1 MAGEEAS
8 FRVWKTQSGS
18 GGKEVLGSGG
28 FGEQVKM
35 FKYFLWIYWTL
46 SITCA
51 LRKVKVEKSPP
62 VKGSLSGRA
71 TLPCFFSTLP
81 TLPPSYHNVSEFLR
95 IKWSKI
101 EQDIGGKDLKETT
114 VLVAQNGN
122 IKIGQG
128 YKGRVSVPSHPE
140 DIGDAS
146 LTTVKLRAS
155 DAGIYRCDVMYG
167 IEDTQDIV
175 SLAVDGVVFHYRSS
189 TSRYTLN
196 FKQAQEICLKNGA
209 VIANPEQLKAAYEDG
224 FEQCDAGW
232 LSDQSVRYPI
242 RQPRVGCYGDMMGK
256 EGVRSYGYRLSN
268 ETYDVYCYVGSINGD
283 VFHVTS
289 PNKVTFEEAQTL
301 CEEQGAVL
309 ASVGDLHAAWRNG
322 FDQCDYGWLA
332 DGSVRYPASVA
343 RIQCG
348 GGLLGVRTLYRFEN
362 QTGFPYPD
370 SKFDAYCFKHKENV
384 TDSSMVELNIPLESG
399 SAKSLNEL
407 NVIPPKTTLHPYVS
421 SLTSEMVMV
430 KQEKK
435 APRTINLSTLLPQ
448 TVTDI
453 SDLSKMTQTETVLS
467 DLAEIT
473 PTQDISDL
481 HEASSESPIE
491 QIEVSPIRTSVDVVA
506 RSNLSVPLETK
517 EETHI
522 GTQPTKIPVEAKSD
536 NKFTTVVIPK
546 ELLTSI
552 YESVKKED
560 KEVLLPDQKLIT
572 SSTISKIDKIASST
586 AILDENATDT
596 PDSVATSFESK
607 IVSTPAYSTSFEIPV
622 LTTTDK
628 IRMVYSTDSVEKEE
642 HTAAPVVSEKMKD
655 TVTFIPIP
663 TTSDVFSGSEVSTG
677 KGNLFG
683 SESATRHMP
692 VATNVNEIEGFF
704 TSYGPEVSSY
714 HLITPTPDLQQETI
728 ETDAKY
734 DWTNEENTTE
744 QQPIFDISR
753 EDDPAMVTEGI
764 EIKQPFIFTD
774 TTKTATPV
782 AISEKDYSSSLISDT
797 VENEISKGS
806 GIVTTRSA
814 LTKTVTEVIPVIQQ
828 ESVTR
833 DLIMQTLVTDPASPT
848 VPVLYSLPEHD
859 VAAEGSAYE
868 INYTITDTSPG
879 IKIRDYDTVTQSELS
894 PGIIDP
900 KLIATG
906 VPPIESTTK
915 SEHRSSLDKLVVPL
929 SREEAAPVTKKFD
942 MEEVDTSTHS
952 PEGSGIKEEDVGME
966 PISFSVSATS
976 KPMVVTGIATTV
988 GTAIDKIPTTSA
1000 SKPLIIKT
1008 QPPLIDREPDED
1020 TSKDVLIIDESVSPI
1035 KTTTDD
1041 DFTGKTVEP
1050 EIDTEYFT
1058 SSTIT
1063 AVSQPTGPPTE
1074 VLESQEEPPA
1084 TSEVATENQSN
1095 IHVYVVAIPENDTDS
1110 LPGLWDLFGYH
1121 IPHELDEHPLDE
1133 STTEEP
1139 CTASPEDVGEDILI
1153 IDPFYPEIYHLD
1165 EDESEEVDC
1174 ENTTAIT
1181 TPPPLQFIN
1190 GKQQVTTAPK
1200 DIKAEEARS
1209 DQILAHS
1216 KNVNFLHINETNMVS
1231 DNEFLATI
1239 QPNEST
1245 GDTAAT
1251 QKLRVE
1257 YDMMEEVFSG
1267 DSETTHKVHEIIYLH
1282 GQSLSDNNEK
1292 LIQSETEHLE
1302 DLTAQPESISS
1313 ASPHTT
1319 NMELKEDSEQLILTA
1334 STQDWLPH
1342 TTTVSLDPGDDI
1354 TAQHDTSV
1362 LQGNYNTNVR
1372 HNILNSYINL
1382 LTTTSSTNLLNI
1394 SEGSGA
1400 VQEDGYKSTS
1410 ALIKPGR
1417 QEKHPSQDIF
1427 SSDGNPIPPKPMP
1440 SASQSSASLFKETMF
1455 IAEHSLVESFT
1466 TDSVTKII
1474 LSTTKNQ
1481 INMEEDK
1488 KDSTSSM
1495 SLNMENSTA
1504 VNTENLFN
1512 NNEYLSDN
1520 IRVVSEGSIAVTQ
1533 TISPL
1538 KTKEITENRL
1548 SINEESGDG
1557 EFWRK
1562 PNREILL
1569 GGPTSQ
1575 VVSIDSQFLDAGFG
1589 RIDSITQATTQT
1601 SFPVRSEYGS
1611 SKGKEI
1617 GSNSSEPPLNHAIHT
1632 TSNHTMDVL
1641 DAELYGEATDTR
1653 IESQVSENE
1662 TRASDKSEASVL
1674 LPFSDKSVVETN
1686 KEVITTITIQEQ
1698 TNFFETSSMTNIS
1711 PDINVGMK
1719 LIPESR
1725 ETDRTAQHSSS
1736 TAEDSIVVTNNIT
1749 LQKESSEFIVNEG
1762 MDSLQLEDRK
1772 NISPTTFAKTI
1783 DLVDIGSGEESV
1795 NDTSSMMQENYTPTE
1810 KEINSKLPLIEL
1822 GSGEVDSITYFSTKK
1837 PVSSE
1842 VLEQGSKNQIKN
1854 KSEEPSMVFQH
1865 PLVTTLNISSTTIVT
1880 LVNQSITGE
1889 FVNKSKMEQEMP
1901 NVLETRA
1908 SDKTPHLEAEM
1919 YYEENRKIIETESVT
1934 QQSGISGTSKFN
1946 PHAKEL
1952 QFDINS
1958 VTESLQK
1965 YSPSYDK
1972 TASTLL
1978 IKAEKEEWLEEK
1990 TNPAKDSHTL
2000 PPPSTMYRPITT
2012 ATNVPFL
2019 SKQGSENEFF
2029 MVHTTAP
2036 GNSATLKESSN
2047 ALKLDTLLPKSS
2059 EELFSEEQHE
2069 EFEKHTDDSKSML
2082 EDDLS
2087 SASDETFPVL
2097 PVVHSEAST
2106 INWFISEDDQNK
2118 EKSYQGEQNVLAATD
2133 GTSQG
2138 KAWMFVKHENKTS
2151 ASKLF
2156 IEPPTT
2162 GTIETP
2168 DTTLLSKVLN
2178 DGSGEGSG
2186 WQGVI
2191 EKKPESFTQLPNWEL
2206 SLLTHPP
2213 HYSDIESTGATMDAS
2228 QKGPHT
2234 HTEKHEKTATSD
2246 SDISESFSYESSTN
2260 NIKDYEDLIPVA
2272 GFKRNYSDDISSFI
2286 DIIGTGHGVI
2296 LDETTIIDVDNLKTN
2311 ANIEDII
2318 DHTTERPGRHSTYN
2332 IYTSAMKIQNTTP
2345 EMLIDDKI
2353 TDNQRN
2359 SVGNKFIHSESMLS
2373 AHTPTLEV
2381 GSGDIAFFTTE
2392 SAISQDPL
2400 KTSILLPTLPLL
2412 VSSTISS
2419 PISSN
2424 ENTTDVGYGIEY
2436 KESEEMIQSKSEP
2449 PTPSDNQI
2457 VADESEIIT
2466 MSGGG
2471 QVQLDKQKPV
2481 VLPSTLAYMPLK
2493 TGQTLTTHQP
2503 KESTASN
2510 QLVSQNVTKSKETSY
2525 KVYEGMKTELT
2536 NSIETVMKNLVLTTQ
2551 IPKLPVTV
2559 HFLNGVSEHPEEIMQ
2574 SSSSSTDSS
2583 KHGLPAPETF
2593 REVSADAAVTYKP
2606 VLEDLSNNTAF
2617 PNVELENSF
2626 LENITT
2632 SDGHVQETKEM
2643 PKDATEK
2650 TTVFEEFLSKGVVP
2664 SSFFHSDTED
2674 LLEEETPEKL
2684 KELNQLDG
2692 NSADG
2697 SLLWIH
2703 SIPSSIPHE
2712 SKTGGVF
2719 GADGEASVWPISP
2732 PPPADTIVKLQTA
2745 QPESTTIS
2753 SNLVNEYSGPE
2764 SISDYNKQTINT
2776 EDVNANELVTPPFLL
2791 LDVTNGSDF
2800 LIGQGEGS
2808 VEGSAIQIPGQDL
2821 CKSNPCLHGGT
2832 CYPRDSFYICTCMP
2846 GFSGDR
2852 CEVDIDECQSSP
2864 CRNGA
2869 TCIDGVSTFT
2879 CLCLPSYVGALCEK
2893 DTETCDYGWHKFQG
2907 QCYKYFAHRRTWDA
2921 AERECRLQGA
2931 HLTSILS
2938 HEEQLFVNRI
2948 GHDYQW
2954 IGLNDKMYENDFRW
2968 TDGSVLQYEN
2978 WRPKQPDS
2986 FFSSGEDCVVII
2998 WHENGQWNDVP
3009 CNYHL
3014 TYTCKKGTVACGQ
3027 PPVVENANTF
3037 GKMKP
3042 RYEINSLIRY
3052 HCKDGFIQRHVP
3064 IIRCQGNGRWDLPKI
3079 TCMNPSSFQRTYS
3092 KKYYYKN
3099 SSPGKVNSFN
3109 SSKHFHRWIRT
3120 WQDSRR

>member
-1 MAGEEAS
+1 MM
-8 FRVWKTQSGS
+8 
-18 GGKEVLGSGG
+18 GKITK
-28 FGEQVKM
+28 VKM
-35 FKYFLWIYWTL
+35 LKHFLWMYWTL

-62 VKGSLSGRA
+62 VKGLLSGRA

-81 TLPPSYHNVSEFLR
+81 TLPPSYHNISEFLR

-101 EQDIGGKDLKETT
+101 EQDKGGKDLKETT

-146 LTTVKLRAS
+146 LTMVKLRAS

-175 SLAVDGVVFHYRSS
+175 SLAVDGVVFHYRAAS
-189 TSRYTLN
+189 SRYTMN
-196 FKQAQEICLKNGA
+196 FKQAQDTCLENGA
-209 VIANPEQLKAAYEDG
+209 TIANPEQLKAAYEDG

-232 LSDQSVRYPI
+232 LSDQTVRYPI
-242 RQPRVGCYGDMMGK
+242 RQPRVGCFGDMMGK
-256 EGVRSYGYRLSN
+256 EGVRSYGYRLPN

-289 PNKVTFEEAQTL
+289 PNKVTFKEAQTL
-301 CEEQGAVL
+301 CEEHEAVL
-309 ASVGDLHAAWRNG
+309 ASTGDLHAAWRNG

-370 SKFDAYCFKHKENV
+370 SKFDAYCFKRKENV
-384 TDSSMVELNIPLESG
+384 SDSSTVELNIPLESG
-399 SAKSLNEL
+399 SAKSLTEL
-407 NVIPPKTTLHPYVS
+407 NVIPPKTTLQPYLS
-421 SLTSEMVMV
+421 SLTSEMVKV
-430 KQEKK
+430 KEEKK
-435 APRTINLSTLLPQ
+435 APQIINLSTLLPH

-453 SDLSKMTQTETVLS
+453 SDLSKMTQSETVLS
-467 DLAEIT
+467 DLVESI

-481 HEASSESPIE
+481 HEASSESPVE
-491 QIEVSPIRTSVDVVA
+491 QIEVTPIRTSVDAVA
-506 RSNLSVPLETK
+506 RHNLSVPLETK

-536 NKFTTVVIPK
+536 NKLTTVVIPK

-552 YESVKKED
+552 YESVEE
-560 KEVLLPDQKLIT
+560 KEVVLPDQKLIT
-572 SSTISKIDKIASST
+572 SSTISKLDKTVSST

-596 PDSVATSFESK
+596 PDSVATSLESK
-607 IVSTPAYSTSFEIPV
+607 IVSTPAYSTGFEIPV
-622 LTTTDK
+622 VTTSDR
-628 IRMVYSTDSVEKEE
+628 IRVVHSTDSIEKEE
-642 HTAAPVVSEKMKD
+642 EHTVAPAVSEKMKD

-663 TTSDVFSGSEVSTG
+663 TASDIFSGSEVSKREG
-677 KGNLFG
+677 SMFG

-692 VATNVNEIEGFF
+692 VATDVNEVEGFF
-704 TSYGPEVSSY
+704 TSYGAEVSSH
-714 HLITPTPDLQQETI
+714 HLKTPTPDLQQETT

-734 DWTNEENTTE
+734 IWTNEENTTE
-744 QQPIFDISR
+744 QQPNLDTSR
-753 EDDPAMVTEGI
+753 EDYPAMVTEGI
-764 EIKQPFIFTD
+764 EINQPFIFTD
-774 TTKTATPV
+774 ATKTATPV
-782 AISEKDYSSSLISDT
+782 LISEKDYSSSLIPDT
-797 VENEISKGS
+797 KEDEISKDS
-806 GIVTTRSA
+806 GIVTTHAA
-814 LTKTVTEVIPVIQQ
+814 LTKVIQVIQQ

-848 VPVLYSLPEHD
+848 VVPELYSLPEHD

-868 INYTITDTSPG
+868 INYTTTEISPG
-879 IKIRDYDTVTQSELS
+879 IKIRDYKTITRSEFS

-900 KLIATG
+900 KQIATSI
-906 VPPIESTTK
+906 PPIEPTTK
-915 SEHRSSLDKLVVPL
+915 SEHRSSLDKLVVPI
-929 SREEAAPVTKKFD
+929 SREETAPVTKKFD
-942 MEEVDTSTHS
+942 MREVDTSTHS
-952 PEGSGIKEEDVGME
+952 PEGSGTKEENIGME

-988 GTAIDKIPTTSA
+988 SIAAIDKIPPTSA

-1020 TSKDVLIIDESVSPI
+1020 TSKDVLIIDESISPI

-1041 DFTGKTVEP
+1041 DFIGKTVEP

-1084 TSEVATENQSN
+1084 TSEIDTGLENQSD
-1095 IHVYVVAIPENDTDS
+1095 IDVFVAIPQNDTDS
-1110 LPGLWDLFGYH
+1110 LPGLLDMFGYYIH
-1121 IPHELDEHPLDE
+1121 HELDEPPLDGE
-1133 STTEEP
+1133 SVTDEP
-1139 CTASPEDVGEDILI
+1139 CTASPEDVSEDILI
-1153 IDPFYPEIYHLD
+1153 IDHFYPEIYHLE
-1165 EDESEEVDC
+1165 EDDSEEVDC

-1181 TPPPLQFIN
+1181 TSPPLQFIN

-1216 KNVNFLHINETNMVS
+1216 KNVNINETNMVS
-1231 DNEFLATI
+1231 DNEFSATM

-1245 GDTAAT
+1245 GDTAVT
-1251 QKLRVE
+1251 QKMRAE
-1257 YDMMEEVFSG
+1257 YDVMEEVFSG

-1282 GQSLSDNNEK
+1282 GQSLSDSNEK
-1292 LIQSETEHLE
+1292 LIQSEAEHLE
-1302 DLTAQPESISS
+1302 DLTVQPESISS
-1313 ASPHTT
+1313 ASPHT
-1319 NMELKEDSEQLILTA
+1319 MSIELNEDSEQLIVTA
-1334 STQDWLPH
+1334 STQGWLPH
-1342 TTTVSLDPGDDI
+1342 STTVSLDTGDDI
-1354 TAQHDTSV
+1354 VAQHDTSV
-1362 LQGNYNTNVR
+1362 LQGNYNTTIR
-1372 HNILNSYINL
+1372 HNILNSYINS
-1382 LTTTSSTNLLNI
+1382 LTTTSSTNLLNMP
-1394 SEGSGA
+1394 EGS
-1400 VQEDGYKSTS
+1400 VQEDDYKSTS
-1410 ALIKPGR
+1410 ALTKPGE
-1417 QEKHPSQDIF
+1417 QEKHSNEEIF
-1427 SSDGNPIPPKPMP
+1427 SIDGKITPPKPMP
-1440 SASQSSASLFKETMF
+1440 SASQSPASLNKETMF
-1455 IAEHSLVESFT
+1455 IAEHTVAESFT
-1466 TDSVTKII
+1466 TDSVTEII
-1474 LSTTKNQ
+1474 LSTTENQ

-1488 KDSTSSM
+1488 EDSTNSM

-1512 NNEYLSDN
+1512 NNEYFNDN
-1520 IRVVSEGSIAVTQ
+1520 IRVMSEGSIALTQ
-1533 TISPL
+1533 TIIPL
-1538 KTKEITENRL
+1538 RTKEITENRS

-1575 VVSIDSQFLDAGFG
+1575 VVSIDSQFVNAGFG
-1589 RIDSITQATTQT
+1589 GIGSMSQATTQT
-1601 SFPVRSEYGS
+1601 SVRSEYGS

-1617 GSNSSEPPLNHAIHT
+1617 GRPSSDPPLNHAIHT
-1632 TSNHTMDVL
+1632 NHTMDVL
-1641 DAELYGEATDTR
+1641 DTKFYGEATDTK
-1653 IESQVSENE
+1653 IESQESKNE
-1662 TRASDKSEASVL
+1662 TYSQRASDKPEAGVL
-1674 LPFSDKSVVETN
+1674 LPFSDQFVGETSE
-1686 KEVITTITIQEQ
+1686 EVITNIAIQEQ
-1698 TNFFETSSMTNIS
+1698 TNLFETSSMTNIS
-1711 PDINVGMK
+1711 PDISVEMK
-1719 LIPESR
+1719 LVPESR
-1725 ETDRTAQHSSS
+1725 ETDKTVKHSSS
-1736 TAEDSIVVTNNIT
+1736 TAQYSIVVANNIT
-1749 LQKESSEFIVNEG
+1749 LQKGSSEFIVNEG
-1762 MDSLQLEDRK
+1762 MESLQLEDRK
-1772 NISPTTFAKTI
+1772 NISPTTFAQKI
-1783 DLVDIGSGEESV
+1783 DLVDISSGEESI
-1795 NDTSSMMQENYTPTE
+1795 NDTSSMMLENYTLTE
-1810 KEINSKLPLIEL
+1810 KEINSKLPLIEP
-1822 GSGEVDSITYFSTKK
+1822 GSGDLDPITYSSAKN

-1842 VLEQGSKNQIKN
+1842 FLVQGSKNQIN
-1854 KSEEPSMVFQH
+1854 ESEEHSILQH
-1865 PLVTTLNISSTTIVT
+1865 PLVTALNISSTTIVT
-1880 LVNQSITGE
+1880 LVNQSTTGE

-1901 NVLETRA
+1901 NVLETKA
-1908 SDKTPHLEAEM
+1908 SDKPPHLEAEM
-1919 YYEENRKIIETESVT
+1919 YYEEKRKIIETDSVT
-1934 QQSGISGTSKFN
+1934 QQPEISGTSTFN

-1978 IKAEKEEWLEEK
+1978 INAEKAWLEEK
-1990 TNPAKDSHTL
+1990 TTPSKDSHML
-2000 PPPSTMYRPITT
+2000 SSPSTMYRPITT
-2012 ATNVPFL
+2012 EVNVPFL

-2029 MVHTTAP
+2029 MVHTTAS

-2047 ALKLDTLLPKSS
+2047 ALKLDTLHPKSS
-2059 EELFSEEQHE
+2059 EEHFSEEKQE
-2069 EFEKHTDDSKSML
+2069 EFERHTDDSKYEFKYPPML
-2082 EDDLS
+2082 EDNLS
-2087 SASDETFPVL
+2087 SASDEIFPVL
-2097 PVVHSEAST
+2097 SNVHTETST
-2106 INWFISEDDQNK
+2106 INWFISEDQNK
-2118 EKSYQGEQNVLAATD
+2118 EKSYQEEEKVPAATD

-2138 KAWMFVKHENKTS
+2138 QAWMFVKHENKTP
-2151 ASKLF
+2151 ASELL
-2156 IEPPTT
+2156 IESPTT

-2168 DTTLLSKVLN
+2168 ETSSLPKVLSDGN
-2178 DGSGEGSG
+2178 HDGSGEGSG
-2186 WQGVI
+2186 WQDVI
-2191 EKKPESFTQLPNWEL
+2191 EKKSESFTQLPNWEL
-2206 SLLTHPP
+2206 PLLTHPP
-2213 HYSDIESTGATMDAS
+2213 HYSEIENTSATMDGS
-2228 QKGPHT
+2228 QKGSHT
-2234 HTEKHEKTATSD
+2234 HTEKLENTATSD

-2272 GFKRNYSDDISSFI
+2272 GFKRNYSEDISSFI

-2296 LDETTIIDVDNLKTN
+2296 PDETTIIDVDDLKSN

-2332 IYTSAMKIQNTTP
+2332 IYTSAMKIENTTP

-2353 TDNQRN
+2353 TGNQGI
-2359 SVGNKFIHSESMLS
+2359 SVVNKFIHSEPILS
-2373 AHTPTLEV
+2373 DHTPTSEV
-2381 GSGDIAFFTTE
+2381 GSGDVSFFTTE
-2392 SAISQDPL
+2392 TAISQDPP
-2400 KTSILLPTLPLL
+2400 KISILLPILPLL

-2419 PISSN
+2419 PVSSK
-2424 ENTTDVGYGIEY
+2424 ENTTDLGYATEHT
-2436 KESEEMIQSKSEP
+2436 ESEKMIQSKSKH
-2449 PTPSDNQI
+2449 PTLSDNQV
-2457 VADESEIIT
+2457 VANESEI
-2466 MSGGG
+2466 MSGEG
-2471 QVQLDKQKPV
+2471 QVQMDKQEPV

-2503 KESTASN
+2503 EESTVAN
-2510 QLVSQNVTKSKETSY
+2510 QLVSQNVTRSEETSY
-2525 KVYEGMKTELT
+2525 KLYEGIKTELT
-2536 NSIETVMKNLVLTTQ
+2536 KSVETDMKNLLLTTQ
-2551 IPKLPVTV
+2551 TPKLSVTV
-2559 HFLNGVSEHPEEIMQ
+2559 HLLSDVSEHPEEIMQ
-2574 SSSSSTDSS
+2574 NSSSTDSN

-2593 REVSADAAVTYKP
+2593 REVSADTAVTYKP
-2606 VLEDLSNNTAF
+2606 ALKDLSNNTAF
-2617 PNVELENSF
+2617 PNVELENRF
-2626 LENITT
+2626 LESIPTF
-2632 SDGHVQETKEM
+2632 GGYLQETKEM
-2643 PKDATEK
+2643 PKDATKE
-2650 TTVFEEFLSKGVVP
+2650 TTVLEEYLSKGVIP

-2674 LLEEETPEKL
+2674 LLEEETPEKV

-2703 SIPSSIPHE
+2703 SRPSSIPHE
-2712 SKTGGVF
+2712 NKAGGVF
-2719 GADGEASVWPISP
+2719 GPDGEASVWPISP
-2732 PPPADTIVKLQTA
+2732 PPSVDKIVKLQTA

-2753 SNLVNEYSGPE
+2753 SNIVNEYSDPA
-2764 SISDYNKQTINT
+2764 YNKPTINT
-2776 EDVNANELVTPPFLL
+2776 EDINANEHVTPPFLL

-2800 LIGQGEGS
+2800 QIGPGEGS

-2832 CYPRDSFYICTCMP
+2832 CYPRDTFYICTCMP
-2846 GFSGDR
+2846 GFSGDQ

-3027 PPVVENANTF
+3027 PPVVENAKTF

-3079 TCMNPSSFQRTYS
+3079 SCMNPSSFQRTYS

-3099 SSPGKVNSFN
+3099 YSPGKVNSFN

>member
-1 MAGEEAS
+1 MCS
-8 FRVWKTQSGS
+8 PQRPTSLT
-18 GGKEVLGSGG
+18 VL
-28 FGEQVKM
+28 EKCI
-35 FKYFLWIYWTL
+35 LLTL
-46 SITCA
+46 QTGHIKANHTNKKLA
-51 LRKVKVEKSPP
+51 VKVEKSPP

-71 TLPCFFSTLP
+71 ILPCFFSTLP

-146 LTTVKLRAS
+146 LTMVKLRAS
-155 DAGIYRCDVMYG
+155 DAGVYRCDVMYG

-175 SLAVDGVVFHYRSS
+175 SLAVDGVVFHYRAS

-196 FKQAQEICLKNGA
+196 FKQAQETCLENGA
-209 VIANPEQLKAAYEDG
+209 EIASPEQLKAAYEDG

-256 EGVRSYGYRLSN
+256 EGVRSYGYRLPN

-289 PNKVTFEEAQTL
+289 PDKVTFKEAQTL
-301 CEEQGAVL
+301 CEEQEAVL

-384 TDSSMVELNIPLESG
+384 SDSSMVELNIPLESG
-399 SAKSLNEL
+399 SAKSLTEL

-421 SLTSEMVMV
+421 SFTSEMVTV

-435 APRTINLSTLLPQ
+435 APQIINLSTLLPQ

-453 SDLSKMTQTETVLS
+453 SDLSEMTQTETVLS
-467 DLAEIT
+467 DLVKVT
-473 PTQDISDL
+473 PTQDISDF
-481 HEASSESPIE
+481 HEASSKSPIE
-491 QIEVSPIRTSVDVVA
+491 QIEISPIRTVDAEA
-506 RSNLSVPLETK
+506 RNNLSVPLETK

-522 GTQPTKIPVEAKSD
+522 GTQSTKIPVEAKSD

-552 YESVKKED
+552 YESVEEED

-572 SSTISKIDKIASST
+572 SSTISKVDKTSSSMT
-586 AILDENATDT
+586 ILDENATDT

-607 IVSTPAYSTSFEIPV
+607 TISTLAYSTGFEIPV
-622 LTTTDK
+622 LTTSDT
-628 IRMVYSTDSVEKEE
+628 VVHSTDSVEKKE
-642 HTAAPVVSEKMKD
+642 HTAAPVVSENMKD

-663 TTSDVFSGSEVSTG
+663 TASDVFSGSEVSTG
-677 KGNLFG
+677 EGSMFE
-683 SESATRHMP
+683 SESTTRHMP
-692 VATNVNEIEGFF
+692 VATDVNEVERYF
-704 TSYGPEVSSY
+704 TSYGYEMSS
-714 HLITPTPDLQQETI
+714 HPLITPTPDLQQETI
-728 ETDAKY
+728 ETDEKY
-734 DWTNEENTTE
+734 DWTNENTTK
-744 QQPIFDISR
+744 QQPILDISR
-753 EDDPAMVTEGI
+753 EDYPALVTEGI

-774 TTKTATPV
+774 ATKTVTPV
-782 AISEKDYSSSLISDT
+782 AISEKDYSSSLILDT
-797 VENEISKGS
+797 IENVISKGS
-806 GIVTTRSA
+806 GIVTTDAA
-814 LTKTVTEVIPVIQQ
+814 LTEIITEVIPVIQQ

-833 DLIMQTLVTDPASPT
+833 DLIRQTLITDPASPSV
-848 VPVLYSLPEHD
+848 VPGLHSLPEHD

-868 INYTITDTSPG
+868 INYTTTDTSPG
-879 IKIRDYDTVTQSELS
+879 IKIRDYDTVTQSELF

-915 SEHRSSLDKLVVPL
+915 SEHRSSLDKLVVPI

-942 MEEVDTSTHS
+942 MGEIDTSTRS
-952 PEGSGIKEEDVGME
+952 PEGSGVKEEDIGME

-976 KPMVVTGIATTV
+976 KPMVVTGIATIV
-988 GTAIDKIPTTSA
+988 GTTVDKIPPTSA

-1020 TSKDVLIIDESVSPI
+1020 TSKDVLIIDESISPI

-1084 TSEVATENQSN
+1084 TSEVATGLENQPN
-1095 IHVYVVAIPENDTDS
+1095 IPVYVFSIPQNDTDS
-1110 LPGLWDLFGYH
+1110 LPGLDYH
-1121 IPHELDEHPLDE
+1121 VLHELDEPSLDGK
-1133 STTEEP
+1133 STTDEP
-1139 CTASPEDVGEDILI
+1139 CTASPEDVYEDII
-1153 IDPFYPEIYHLD
+1153 IVDPFYPEIYQPE
-1165 EDESEEVDC
+1165 EDSEEADC

-1190 GKQQVTTAPK
+1190 GKQQVTSAPK

-1245 GDTAAT
+1245 RHTAAT
-1251 QKLRVE
+1251 QKLRTE
-1257 YDMMEEVFSG
+1257 YGMVEEVFSG

-1292 LIQSETEHLE
+1292 SIQSETEHLE
-1302 DLTAQPESISS
+1302 DLTAQPESIGS

-1319 NMELKEDSEQLILTA
+1319 NIELKEDSEQLILTA
-1334 STQDWLPH
+1334 STQGWLPH
-1342 TTTVSLDPGDDI
+1342 STTVSLDTGDDI
-1354 TAQHDTSV
+1354 VAQHDTSV
-1362 LQGNYNTNVR
+1362 LQGNYNTIVE
-1372 HNILNSYINL
+1372 HNILNSYINV

-1394 SEGSGA
+1394 PEGSGA
-1400 VQEDGYKSTS
+1400 VKEDGYKSTS

-1417 QEKHPSQDIF
+1417 QKHPSQEIF
-1427 SSDGNPIPPKPMP
+1427 SDDGNPIPPKPMP
-1440 SASQSSASLFKETMF
+1440 SASQSPASLYKETMF
-1455 IAEHSLVESFT
+1455 IAEHSLAEPFS
-1466 TDSVTKII
+1466 TDSVTEII
-1474 LSTTKNQ
+1474 FSTTKNQ
-1481 INMEEDK
+1481 INMEEDEE
-1488 KDSTSSM
+1488 DSTSSM
-1495 SLNMENSTA
+1495 SLNMENSTS
-1504 VNTENLFN
+1504 VNTETLFN
-1512 NNEYLSDN
+1512 NNEYLSDH

-1533 TISPL
+1533 TIYPL

-1548 SINEESGDG
+1548 SIYEESGDG

-1575 VVSIDSQFLDAGFG
+1575 MVSIDSQFLDGGFG
-1589 RIDSITQATTQT
+1589 GIDSMTQTTTQT
-1601 SFPVRSEYGS
+1601 SFPVRSEYES
-1611 SKGKEI
+1611 SKGKDI
-1617 GSNSSEPPLNHAIHT
+1617 DSTSSEPPLNHAIHT
-1632 TSNHTMDVL
+1632 NHTMDVL

-1653 IESQVSENE
+1653 IENQESKNE
-1662 TRASDKSEASVL
+1662 TYSQRASDKSEAKVL

-1686 KEVITTITIQEQ
+1686 EEVITTITIQEQ
-1698 TNFFETSSMTNIS
+1698 TKLFETSSMTNIS
-1711 PDINVGMK
+1711 PDISVGMK
-1719 LIPESR
+1719 LIPELR
-1725 ETDRTAQHSSS
+1725 ETDRTAQHSSN
-1736 TAEDSIVVTNNIT
+1736 TAEYSIVVTNNIT
-1749 LQKESSEFIVNEG
+1749 LQKGSSEFIVNEG
-1762 MDSLQLEDRK
+1762 MESLQLEDIR
-1772 NISPTTFAKTI
+1772 NISPTIFAKTI

-1795 NDTSSMMQENYTPTE
+1795 NDTSSMMLGNYTPTE
-1810 KEINSKLPLIEL
+1810 KEINSKLQLSEP
-1822 GSGEVDSITYFSTKK
+1822 GSGDVDSITYSSTKK

-1842 VLEQGSKNQIKN
+1842 FLVEGSKNPVKN
-1854 KSEEPSMVFQH
+1854 ESEEPSMVFQH
-1865 PLVTTLNISSTTIVT
+1865 PLVTTLNISSTSIVT
-1880 LVNQSITGE
+1880 LVNQSITGV
-1889 FVNKSKMEQEMP
+1889 FVNESKMEQEMP
-1901 NVLETRA
+1901 NVLKTRA

-1919 YYEENRKIIETESVT
+1919 YYEEKRKIIETESVT
-1934 QQSGISGTSKFN
+1934 QLSEISGTRKFN
-1946 PHAKEL
+1946 THEKEL

-1965 YSPSYDK
+1965 YPPSYDK

-1978 IKAEKEEWLEEK
+1978 INAEKEEWLEEK
-1990 TNPAKDSHTL
+1990 TNPAKDSHTF
-2000 PPPSTMYRPITT
+2000 PPPSTMYRTITT
-2012 ATNVPFL
+2012 AINVPFL

-2036 GNSATLKESSN
+2036 RNSATLKESSN
-2047 ALKLDTLLPKSS
+2047 VLKLDTLHPKSS
-2059 EELFSEEQHE
+2059 EELFSEEKHE
-2069 EFEKHTDDSKSML
+2069 EFERHTDDSKYELKYPPML
-2082 EDDLS
+2082 EKNLS

-2097 PVVHSEAST
+2097 SIVHSETST
-2106 INWFISEDDQNK
+2106 INWLISENDQNK
-2118 EKSYQGEQNVLAATD
+2118 DKSYQGEQNVLAAT
-2133 GTSQG
+2133 TSQG
-2138 KAWMFVKHENKTS
+2138 QAWMFVKHENKTP

-2162 GTIETP
+2162 GTIEMP
-2168 DTTLLSKVLN
+2168 QTTLLSKVLSVGN
-2178 DGSGEGSG
+2178 HDGSGEGSG
-2186 WQGVI
+2186 WQDII
-2191 EKKPESFTQLPNWEL
+2191 EKKSESFTQLPNWEL
-2206 SLLTHPP
+2206 PLLTRPP
-2213 HYSDIESTGATMDAS
+2213 HYSDIENTGSRMDGS

-2234 HTEKHEKTATSD
+2234 HTEKHDKTTTSD
-2246 SDISESFSYESSTN
+2246 ADISDSFSYESSTN

-2272 GFKRNYSDDISSFI
+2272 GFKRNYSEDISSFI

-2296 LDETTIIDVDNLKTN
+2296 PDKTTIIDVDNLKLN
-2311 ANIEDII
+2311 VNIEDII

-2332 IYTSAMKIQNTTP
+2332 IYTSAVKIQNTTP
-2345 EMLIDDKI
+2345 EMLIDDKV
-2353 TDNQRN
+2353 TGNQGS
-2359 SVGNKFIHSESMLS
+2359 SVGSKFTHTESMLS
-2373 AHTPTLEV
+2373 DHTPTSEV
-2381 GSGDIAFFTTE
+2381 GSGDNEFFTTE
-2392 SAISQDPL
+2392 TAISHDSL
-2400 KTSILLPTLPLL
+2400 KTSILLPTLPIL
-2412 VSSTISS
+2412 VSSTIS

-2424 ENTTDVGYGIEY
+2424 GNTTDVRYVIEHT
-2436 KESEEMIQSKSEP
+2436 ESEGMIQSEQS
-2449 PTPSDNQI
+2449 TLSDNQV
-2457 VADESEIIT
+2457 VADESEISTI
-2466 MSGGG
+2466 SGEG
-2471 QVQLDKQKPV
+2471 QVQIDKQKPV

-2510 QLVSQNVTKSKETSY
+2510 QLVSQNLTKSKEMSY
-2525 KVYEGMKTELT
+2525 TVYEGMKTELT
-2536 NSIETVMKNLVLTTQ
+2536 KSIETVTKNLLLTTQ
-2551 IPKLPVTV
+2551 TPKLPVTV
-2559 HFLNGVSEHPEEIMQ
+2559 HLLNDVSEHPEEIMQ
-2574 SSSSSTDSS
+2574 SSSLSTDSS

-2593 REVSADAAVTYKP
+2593 REVSADTAVTYKP
-2606 VLEDLSNNTAF
+2606 ALKDLSNNTAL

-2626 LENITT
+2626 LESITT

-2650 TTVFEEFLSKGVVP
+2650 TTVFEEFLSKDVIP
-2664 SSFFHSDTED
+2664 SSFFHSHTED
-2674 LLEEETPEKL
+2674 LLEEETPEKV

-2697 SLLWIH
+2697 SLLWIQ
-2703 SIPSSIPHE
+2703 SIPSPIPHE

-2732 PPPADTIVKLQTA
+2732 PPSADKIVKFQTA

-2776 EDVNANELVTPPFLL
+2776 KDINANELVTPPFLL

-2800 LIGQGEGS
+2800 LIGPGEGS
-2808 VEGSAIQIPGQDL
+2808 VEGSAIQIPG
-2821 CKSNPCLHGGT
+2821 
-2832 CYPRDSFYICTCMP
+2832 
-2846 GFSGDR
+2846 FSGDR
-2852 CEVDIDECQSSP
+2852 CEV
-2864 CRNGA
+2864 
-2869 TCIDGVSTFT
+2869 
-2879 CLCLPSYVGALCEK
+2879 
-2893 DTETCDYGWHKFQG
+2893 
-2907 QCYKYFAHRRTWDA
+2907 
-2921 AERECRLQGA
+2921 
-2931 HLTSILS
+2931 
-2938 HEEQLFVNRI
+2938 VNIRV
-2948 GHDYQW
+2948 YQ
-2954 IGLNDKMYENDFRW
+2954 
-2968 TDGSVLQYEN
+2968 V
-2978 WRPKQPDS
+2978 
-2986 FFSSGEDCVVII
+2986 
-2998 WHENGQWNDVP
+2998 
-3009 CNYHL
+3009 
-3014 TYTCKKGTVACGQ
+3014 
-3027 PPVVENANTF
+3027 
-3037 GKMKP
+3037 
-3042 RYEINSLIRY
+3042 
-3052 HCKDGFIQRHVP
+3052 
-3064 IIRCQGNGRWDLPKI
+3064 
-3079 TCMNPSSFQRTYS
+3079 
-3092 KKYYYKN
+3092 
-3099 SSPGKVNSFN
+3099 
-3109 SSKHFHRWIRT
+3109 
-3120 WQDSRR
+3120 

>member
-1 MAGEEAS
+1 MGA
-8 FRVWKTQSGS
+8 
-18 GGKEVLGSGG
+18 
-28 FGEQVKM
+28 
-35 FKYFLWIYWTL
+35 FLEL
-46 SITCA
+46 P
-51 LRKVKVEKSPP
+51 LVKVEKSPP

-146 LTTVKLRAS
+146 LTMVKLRAS
-155 DAGIYRCDVMYG
+155 DAGVYRCDVMYG

-175 SLAVDGVVFHYRSS
+175 SLAVDGVVFHYRASS
-189 TSRYTLN
+189 SRYTLN

-232 LSDQSVRYPI
+232 LADQSVRYPI

-268 ETYDVYCYVGSINGD
+268 ETYDVYCYVGNINGD

-370 SKFDAYCFKHKENV
+370 SKFDAYCFKRKENV
-384 TDSSMVELNIPLESG
+384 TDFSMVELNIPLESG
-399 SAKSLNEL
+399 SAKSLTEL

-435 APRTINLSTLLPQ
+435 EPRTINLSTLLPQ
-448 TVTDI
+448 TVTDV

-467 DLAEIT
+467 DLVEIT

-481 HEASSESPIE
+481 HEASSESSVE
-491 QIEVSPIRTSVDVVA
+491 QIEVAPIRISVDSVA
-506 RSNLSVPLETK
+506 RNNLSVPLETK

-522 GTQPTKIPVEAKSD
+522 GIQPSKIPVEAKSD

-552 YESVKKED
+552 YESVEED
-560 KEVLLPDQKLIT
+560 KVILPDQKLIT
-572 SSTISKIDKIASST
+572 SSTISKVDKIPSST
-586 AILDENATDT
+586 TILDEKATDT

-607 IVSTPAYSTSFEIPV
+607 TMSTPAYSTGFEIPV
-622 LTTTDK
+622 LTPSDR
-628 IRMVYSTDSVEKEE
+628 ISVVHSTDSVEKEE
-642 HTAAPVVSEKMKD
+642 HTVASVVSEKMKD

-663 TTSDVFSGSEVSTG
+663 TASDVSS
-677 KGNLFG
+677 G
-683 SESATRHMP
+683 SESATKHMP
-692 VATNVNEIEGFF
+692 FATNVNEVEGFF
-704 TSYGPEVSSY
+704 TSYGPEVSSHH

-744 QQPIFDISR
+744 QQPIFSISK
-753 EDDPAMVTEGI
+753 EDYPEMVTEGI
-764 EIKQPFIFTD
+764 EIKQSFIVTD

-797 VENEISKGS
+797 IENEISKGS
-806 GIVTTRSA
+806 GIVTTHTA
-814 LTKTVTEVIPVIQQ
+814 LTETITEVVPVIQQ

-833 DLIMQTLVTDPASPT
+833 DLITQTLVTDPASPT
-848 VPVLYSLPEHD
+848 VVPESYSLPEHD

-868 INYTITDTSPG
+868 INYTTTDTSPG

-906 VPPIESTTK
+906 VPPIEPTTK
-915 SEHRSSLDKLVVPL
+915 SEHRSSLDKLVVPI

-942 MEEVDTSTHS
+942 VGEVDTSTHS
-952 PEGSGIKEEDVGME
+952 PEGSGIKEEDIGME

-988 GTAIDKIPTTSA
+988 GTAVDKIPPTSP
-1000 SKPLIIKT
+1000 SKLLIIKT
-1008 QPPLIDREPDED
+1008 QPPLIDGGPDED
-1020 TSKDVLIIDESVSPI
+1020 TSKDVLIIDESISPI

-1041 DFTGKTVEP
+1041 DFTGKMVEP

-1084 TSEVATENQSN
+1084 TSEVATGLENESN
-1095 IHVYVVAIPENDTDS
+1095 IHVYVVAIPQNDTDS
-1110 LPGLWDLFGYH
+1110 LPGLWDIFGYH
-1121 IPHELDEHPLDE
+1121 IHHELDEPPLDE
-1133 STTEEP
+1133 SATEEP
-1139 CTASPEDVGEDILI
+1139 CTESPEDVADDILI
-1153 IDPFYPEIYHLD
+1153 VDPFFPEIYPLE

-1190 GKQQVTTAPK
+1190 GKQQVTPAPK

-1239 QPNEST
+1239 QPSEST

-1251 QKLRVE
+1251 QKLRAE
-1257 YDMMEEVFSG
+1257 YDIVEEVFSG
-1267 DSETTHKVHEIIYLH
+1267 DPETTHKIHEIIYLH

-1319 NMELKEDSEQLILTA
+1319 NMELKEDPEQLILTA
-1334 STQDWLPH
+1334 STQGWLPH
-1342 TTTVSLDPGDDI
+1342 STTIYLDTGDDI
-1354 TAQHDTSV
+1354 VAQHDTSV
-1362 LQGNYNTNVR
+1362 PQENYNTNVR

-1410 ALIKPGR
+1410 ALIKPGI
-1417 QEKHPSQDIF
+1417 QEKHPSQEIF
-1427 SSDGNPIPPKPMP
+1427 SDDGNPIPPKP
-1440 SASQSSASLFKETMF
+1440 SASQSPASLYKETMF
-1455 IAEHSLVESFT
+1455 IAEHSLLESLT
-1466 TDSVTKII
+1466 TDSITEII
-1474 LSTTKNQ
+1474 LSTTKSQ
-1481 INMEEDK
+1481 INMEGDK
-1488 KDSTSSM
+1488 KNSTSSM
-1495 SLNMENSTA
+1495 SLNMDNSTA
-1504 VNTENLFN
+1504 FSTENLFN
-1512 NNEYLSDN
+1512 SNEYLSDN

-1557 EFWRK
+1557 ELWRK
-1562 PNREILL
+1562 PNKEILL

-1589 RIDSITQATTQT
+1589 GIDSMTQATTQT
-1601 SFPVRSEYGS
+1601 SFPMRSEYES

-1617 GSNSSEPPLNHAIHT
+1617 GSISSEPPLNHAIHT
-1632 TSNHTMDVL
+1632 NHTMDVL
-1641 DAELYGEATDTR
+1641 EAELYGDATDTR
-1653 IESQVSENE
+1653 IESQVSKNE
-1662 TRASDKSEASVL
+1662 TYSQRASDKSEASVL
-1674 LPFSDKSVVETN
+1674 LPFNDKSVVETN
-1686 KEVITTITIQEQ
+1686 EEVITTITIQEQ
-1698 TNFFETSSMTNIS
+1698 TNLFETSSMANIS
-1711 PDINVGMK
+1711 PAISVGMK
-1719 LIPESR
+1719 LIPELI

-1736 TAEDSIVVTNNIT
+1736 TAQDSIVVTNNIT
-1749 LQKESSEFIVNEG
+1749 LQKGSSEFIVNEG
-1762 MDSLQLEDRK
+1762 MESLQLEDRK

-1783 DLVDIGSGEESV
+1783 DLVEIGSGEESV
-1795 NDTSSMMQENYTPTE
+1795 NDTSSMKLENYTSKE
-1810 KEINSKLPLIEL
+1810 KEINSKLPLIEP
-1822 GSGEVDSITYFSTKK
+1822 GSGDVDSITYSSTKK

-1842 VLEQGSKNQIKN
+1842 FLVQESKNQIKN
-1854 KSEEPSMVFQH
+1854 KSEESSMVFQH

-1880 LVNQSITGE
+1880 LMNQNITGA
-1889 FVNKSKMEQEMP
+1889 FVNKSKMAQEMP
-1901 NVLETRA
+1901 NVLGTKA
-1908 SDKTPHLEAEM
+1908 SDKTPHLEGEI
-1919 YYEENRKIIETESVT
+1919 YYEEKRKIIETESVT
-1934 QQSGISGTSKFN
+1934 QQSEISGTSKFN
-1946 PHAKEL
+1946 THAKEL

-1965 YSPSYDK
+1965 YPPSYDK

-1978 IKAEKEEWLEEK
+1978 RNVEKEEWLEEK
-1990 TNPAKDSHTL
+1990 ITLAKDSHTL
-2000 PPPSTMYRPITT
+2000 PPPSTIYRPITT
-2012 ATNVPFL
+2012 ATHVPFL
-2019 SKQGSENEFF
+2019 SKQDSKNELFL
-2029 MVHTTAP
+2029 VHTTAP

-2047 ALKLDTLLPKSS
+2047 ALKLDTPYPKSS

-2069 EFEKHTDDSKSML
+2069 EFERHNDDSKYEFKYPSKL
-2082 EDDLS
+2082 EDNLS

-2097 PVVHSEAST
+2097 SIVHPETST
-2106 INWFISEDDQNK
+2106 INWFISEQDQNK

-2133 GTSQG
+2133 STSQG
-2138 KAWMFVKHENKTS
+2138 KAWVFVKHENKTS

-2156 IEPPTT
+2156 IEPPSS

-2168 DTTLLSKVLN
+2168 HATLLSKVSGAGN
-2178 DGSGEGSG
+2178 HDGSGEGSG
-2186 WQGVI
+2186 WQDVI
-2191 EKKPESFTQLPNWEL
+2191 EKKSESFTQLPNWDL
-2206 SLLTHPP
+2206 PLLTRPP
-2213 HYSDIESTGATMDAS
+2213 HYSDIENTGDTMDVS
-2228 QKGPHT
+2228 PKGPNT
-2234 HTEKHEKTATSD
+2234 QTEKHEKTATSD

-2272 GFKRNYSDDISSFI
+2272 GFKKNYSEDISSFI
-2286 DIIGTGHGVI
+2286 DIIGGHGVI
-2296 LDETTIIDVDNLKTN
+2296 LDETTIIDVDNLKSN
-2311 ANIEDII
+2311 SNIEDII
-2318 DHTTERPGRHSTYN
+2318 DHTTKRPGRHSTYN
-2332 IYTSAMKIQNTTP
+2332 IYTSAIKIQNTTP

-2353 TDNQRN
+2353 TDNQGS
-2359 SVGNKFIHSESMLS
+2359 SVGNKFIHSESILS
-2373 AHTPTLEV
+2373 DHTPTLEV
-2381 GSGDIAFFTTE
+2381 GSGDIASFTTE
-2392 SAISQDPL
+2392 SEISQDTL
-2400 KTSILLPTLPLL
+2400 KTSLLLPTLPLL

-2419 PISSN
+2419 PITSN
-2424 ENTTDVGYGIEY
+2424 ENTRDVGDGIERT
-2436 KESEEMIQSKSEP
+2436 ESEEMIQSKSEQ
-2449 PTPSDNQI
+2449 PTPSDNQV
-2457 VADESEIIT
+2457 VADESEITT
-2466 MSGGG
+2466 MSGEG
-2471 QVQLDKQKPV
+2471 QVQMDKEKPV
-2481 VLPSTLAYMPLK
+2481 VLPSTLANMPLK
-2493 TGQTLTTHQP
+2493 TGHTLTTYQP
-2503 KESTASN
+2503 EESTASN
-2510 QLVSQNVTKSKETSY
+2510 QLISQNVTKAKEISH
-2525 KVYEGMKTELT
+2525 EGMKIELT
-2536 NSIETVMKNLVLTTQ
+2536 KSTETVMKNLLLTTQ
-2551 IPKLPVTV
+2551 TPKLPVTV
-2559 HFLNGVSEHPEEIMQ
+2559 HLLNGVSEHPEEEVMQ
-2574 SSSSSTDSS
+2574 SSSSSSDSS

-2606 VLEDLSNNTAF
+2606 ALKDLSNNTAF

-2626 LENITT
+2626 LESITT
-2632 SDGHVQETKEM
+2632 SHGHVQETKEM

-2650 TTVFEEFLSKGVVP
+2650 TTLFEEFISKGVIP
-2664 SSFFHSDTED
+2664 SSFFHSDAED
-2674 LLEEETPEKL
+2674 LLEEETPEKV

-2712 SKTGGVF
+2712 SKTGRVF

-2732 PPPADTIVKLQTA
+2732 PPSADKTVKLQTV
-2745 QPESTTIS
+2745 QPKSTTIS
-2753 SNLVNEYSGPE
+2753 SNLVNEYSGPG
-2764 SISDYNKQTINT
+2764 SISDSNKQTINT

-2852 CEVDIDECQSSP
+2852 CEIEIDECQSSP

-2869 TCIDGVSTFT
+2869 TCIDGVNTFA

-2938 HEEQLFVNRI
+2938 QEEQLFVNRI

-2954 IGLNDKMYENDFRW
+2954 IGLNDKMFENDFRW
-2968 TDGSVLQYEN
+2968 TDGNMLQYEN

-3099 SSPGKVNSFN
+3099 YSPGKVNSFN

>member
-1 MAGEEAS
+1 
-8 FRVWKTQSGS
+8 
-18 GGKEVLGSGG
+18 
-28 FGEQVKM
+28 M
-35 FKYFLWIYWTL
+35 FKHFLWIYWTL
-46 SITCA
+46 SMTCA

-146 LTTVKLRAS
+146 LTMVKLRAS

-175 SLAVDGVVFHYRSS
+175 SLAVDGVVFHYRAS

-196 FKQAQEICLKNGA
+196 FKQAQETCLENGA
-209 VIANPEQLKAAYEDG
+209 EIASPEQLKAAYEDG

-242 RQPRVGCYGDMMGK
+242 RQPRIGCYGDMMGK

-289 PNKVTFEEAQTL
+289 PDKVTFKEAQTL

-384 TDSSMVELNIPLESG
+384 SDSSMVELNIPLESE
-399 SAKSLNEL
+399 SAKSLTEL

-421 SLTSEMVMV
+421 SLTSEMVKV

-435 APRTINLSTLLPQ
+435 APWVINLSTLLPQ

-453 SDLSKMTQTETVLS
+453 SDLSEMTQTETVLS
-467 DLAEIT
+467 DLVEIT
-473 PTQDISDL
+473 PIQDISDFD
-481 HEASSESPIE
+481 EASSESPIE
-491 QIEVSPIRTSVDVVA
+491 QIEISPIRTVDAEA
-506 RSNLSVPLETK
+506 RNNLSVPLETK

-522 GTQPTKIPVEAKSD
+522 GTQSTKIPVEAKSD
-536 NKFTTVVIPK
+536 NKLTTVVIPK

-552 YESVKKED
+552 YESVEEED
-560 KEVLLPDQKLIT
+560 KEVLFPDQKLIM
-572 SSTISKIDKIASST
+572 SSTISKVDKTSSST
-586 AILDENATDT
+586 TTLDENATDT

-607 IVSTPAYSTSFEIPV
+607 TISTPAYSTGFEIPV
-622 LTTTDK
+622 LATSD
-628 IRMVYSTDSVEKEE
+628 RVVHSTDSVEKEE
-642 HTAAPVVSEKMKD
+642 HIATPVVSEKMKD
-655 TVTFIPIP
+655 TVRFIPTP
-663 TTSDVFSGSEVSTG
+663 TASDVFSGSEISIG
-677 KGNLFG
+677 EGSMFG
-683 SESATRHMP
+683 SESTTRHMP
-692 VATNVNEIEGFF
+692 VATDINEVEGFS
-704 TSYGPEVSSY
+704 TSYGSEVSS
-714 HLITPTPDLQQETI
+714 HPLITPTPDLQQETI
-728 ETDAKY
+728 ETDEKY
-734 DWTNEENTTE
+734 DWTNENTTK
-744 QQPIFDISR
+744 QQPILDISR
-753 EDDPAMVTEGI
+753 EDYPAMVTE
-764 EIKQPFIFTD
+764 
-774 TTKTATPV
+774 
-782 AISEKDYSSSLISDT
+782 
-797 VENEISKGS
+797 
-806 GIVTTRSA
+806 
-814 LTKTVTEVIPVIQQ
+814 
-828 ESVTR
+828 
-833 DLIMQTLVTDPASPT
+833 
-848 VPVLYSLPEHD
+848 
-859 VAAEGSAYE
+859 
-868 INYTITDTSPG
+868 
-879 IKIRDYDTVTQSELS
+879 
-894 PGIIDP
+894 
-900 KLIATG
+900 
-906 VPPIESTTK
+906 
-915 SEHRSSLDKLVVPL
+915 
-929 SREEAAPVTKKFD
+929 
-942 MEEVDTSTHS
+942 
-952 PEGSGIKEEDVGME
+952 
-966 PISFSVSATS
+966 
-976 KPMVVTGIATTV
+976 
-988 GTAIDKIPTTSA
+988 
-1000 SKPLIIKT
+1000 
-1008 QPPLIDREPDED
+1008 
-1020 TSKDVLIIDESVSPI
+1020 
-1035 KTTTDD
+1035 
-1041 DFTGKTVEP
+1041 
-1050 EIDTEYFT
+1050 
-1058 SSTIT
+1058 
-1063 AVSQPTGPPTE
+1063 
-1074 VLESQEEPPA
+1074 
-1084 TSEVATENQSN
+1084 
-1095 IHVYVVAIPENDTDS
+1095 DS
-1110 LPGLWDLFGYH
+1110 LPGLWDILDYH
-1121 IPHELDEHPLDE
+1121 ILRELDEPPLDGE
-1133 STTEEP
+1133 STTDEP
-1139 CTASPEDVGEDILI
+1139 CTASPEDVSEDII
-1153 IDPFYPEIYHLD
+1153 IVDPFYPEIYQLE
-1165 EDESEEVDC
+1165 EDDSEEVDC

-1245 GDTAAT
+1245 QDAAAS
-1251 QKLRVE
+1251 QKLIE
-1257 YDMMEEVFSG
+1257 KYDMMEEVFSG
-1267 DSETTHKVHEIIYLH
+1267 DSETTHKDHEIIYLH

-1292 LIQSETEHLE
+1292 SIQSETEHLE
-1302 DLTAQPESISS
+1302 DLTAQPESIGS

-1319 NMELKEDSEQLILTA
+1319 NIELKEDSEQLILTA
-1334 STQDWLPH
+1334 STQGWLPH
-1342 TTTVSLDPGDDI
+1342 STTVSLDTG
-1354 TAQHDTSV
+1354 AQHDTSV
-1362 LQGNYNTNVR
+1362 LQGNYNTIIG

-1394 SEGSGA
+1394 PEGSGA
-1400 VQEDGYKSTS
+1400 VKEDGYKSTS

-1417 QEKHPSQDIF
+1417 QKHPSQEIF
-1427 SSDGNPIPPKPMP
+1427 SDDGNPIPPKPMP
-1440 SASQSSASLFKETMF
+1440 SASQSPASLYKETMF
-1455 IAEHSLVESFT
+1455 IAEHSIAEPFS
-1466 TDSVTKII
+1466 TDSVTEII
-1474 LSTTKNQ
+1474 FSTTKNQ
-1481 INMEEDK
+1481 INMEEDEE
-1488 KDSTSSM
+1488 DSTSSM
-1495 SLNMENSTA
+1495 SLNMENSTT

-1512 NNEYLSDN
+1512 NNEYLSDH

-1548 SINEESGDG
+1548 SIYEESGDG
-1557 EFWRK
+1557 EFWKK

-1575 VVSIDSQFLDAGFG
+1575 VVSIDSQFLDGGFG
-1589 RIDSITQATTQT
+1589 GIDSMTQTTTQT
-1601 SFPVRSEYGS
+1601 SFPVRSKYES

-1617 GSNSSEPPLNHAIHT
+1617 DSTSSESPLNHAIHT
-1632 TSNHTMDVL
+1632 NHTMDVL
-1641 DAELYGEATDTR
+1641 DAELYGEATDTG
-1653 IESQVSENE
+1653 IESQVSKNE
-1662 TRASDKSEASVL
+1662 TYSQRASDKSEAKVL

-1686 KEVITTITIQEQ
+1686 EEVITTITIQEQ
-1698 TNFFETSSMTNIS
+1698 TNLFETSTMTNIS
-1711 PDINVGMK
+1711 PDIRVGMK
-1719 LIPESR
+1719 LIPELR

-1736 TAEDSIVVTNNIT
+1736 TVEYSVVVTNNIT
-1749 LQKESSEFIVNEG
+1749 LQKGSSEFIVNER
-1762 MDSLQLEDRK
+1762 MQSLQLEDIR
-1772 NISPTTFAKTI
+1772 NISPTVFAKTI
-1783 DLVDIGSGEESV
+1783 DLMDIGSGEESV
-1795 NDTSSMMQENYTPTE
+1795 NDTSSMMLGNYTPTE
-1810 KEINSKLPLIEL
+1810 KEINSKLQLSEP
-1822 GSGEVDSITYFSTKK
+1822 GSGDVDSITYSSIKK

-1842 VLEQGSKNQIKN
+1842 FLVEGSKNPIKN
-1854 KSEEPSMVFQH
+1854 ESEEPSMVFQH
-1865 PLVTTLNISSTTIVT
+1865 PLVTTLNISNTTIVT

-1889 FVNKSKMEQEMP
+1889 FVNESKMEQEMP
-1901 NVLETRA
+1901 NVLKTRA
-1908 SDKTPHLEAEM
+1908 SDKTPHLETEM
-1919 YYEENRKIIETESVT
+1919 YYEEKRKNIETESVT
-1934 QQSGISGTSKFN
+1934 QQSEISGTLKFN
-1946 PHAKEL
+1946 PHEKEL
-1952 QFDINS
+1952 QFDINY

-1965 YSPSYDK
+1965 YPPSYDK

-1978 IKAEKEEWLEEK
+1978 INADKEEWLEEK

-2000 PPPSTMYRPITT
+2000 PSPSTMYRTITT
-2012 ATNVPFL
+2012 AINVPFL

-2036 GNSATLKESSN
+2036 RNSATLKESSN
-2047 ALKLDTLLPKSS
+2047 ALKLDTLHPKSS
-2059 EELFSEEQHE
+2059 EELSSEEKHE
-2069 EFEKHTDDSKSML
+2069 EFERHTDDSKYAFKYPPML
-2082 EDDLS
+2082 EDNLS
-2087 SASDETFPVL
+2087 SASDETFPV
-2097 PVVHSEAST
+2097 VSIVHSETST

-2118 EKSYQGEQNVLAATD
+2118 DKSYQGEQNVLAATD

-2138 KAWMFVKHENKTS
+2138 QAWMFVKHENKTP

-2168 DTTLLSKVLN
+2168 QTTLLSKVLSVGN
-2178 DGSGEGSG
+2178 HDGSGEGSG
-2186 WQGVI
+2186 WQDII
-2191 EKKPESFTQLPNWEL
+2191 EKKSESFTQLPNWEL
-2206 SLLTHPP
+2206 PLLTRPP
-2213 HYSDIESTGATMDAS
+2213 HYSDIENTGARVDGS
-2228 QKGPHT
+2228 QKGPHA
-2234 HTEKHEKTATSD
+2234 HTEKHDKTTTSD
-2246 SDISESFSYESSTN
+2246 TDISESFSYESSTN

-2272 GFKRNYSDDISSFI
+2272 GFKRNYSEDISSFI

-2296 LDETTIIDVDNLKTN
+2296 PDKTTIIDVDNLKLN

-2332 IYTSAMKIQNTTP
+2332 IYTSAVNIQNTTP
-2345 EMLIDDKI
+2345 EILIDDKV
-2353 TDNQRN
+2353 TGSQGS
-2359 SVGNKFIHSESMLS
+2359 SVGSKFIHSESILS
-2373 AHTPTLEV
+2373 DHNPTSEV
-2381 GSGDIAFFTTE
+2381 GSGDNAFFTTE
-2392 SAISQDPL
+2392 TAISHDSL

-2412 VSSTISS
+2412 VSSTIS

-2424 ENTTDVGYGIEY
+2424 ENTTDVRYVIEHT
-2436 KESEEMIQSKSEP
+2436 ESEGMIQPEQ
-2449 PTPSDNQI
+2449 PTLSDNQV
-2457 VADESEIIT
+2457 VADESEIST
-2466 MSGGG
+2466 MSGEG
-2471 QVQLDKQKPV
+2471 QVQIDKQKPV
-2481 VLPSTLAYMPLK
+2481 VLPSTLAYMPPK

-2510 QLVSQNVTKSKETSY
+2510 QLVSQNLTKSKEMSY

-2536 NSIETVMKNLVLTTQ
+2536 KSIETVMKNLLLTTQ
-2551 IPKLPVTV
+2551 TPELPVTV
-2559 HFLNGVSEHPEEIMQ
+2559 HLLNDVSEHTEEFMQ
-2574 SSSSSTDSS
+2574 STSSSTDSS

-2593 REVSADAAVTYKP
+2593 REVSADTAVTYKP
-2606 VLEDLSNNTAF
+2606 ALKDLSNNTAF
-2617 PNVELENSF
+2617 PDVELENSF
-2626 LENITT
+2626 LESITT

-2650 TTVFEEFLSKGVVP
+2650 TTVFEEFLSKDVIP
-2664 SSFFHSDTED
+2664 SSFSHSDTGD
-2674 LLEEETPEKL
+2674 LLEEETPEKV

-2697 SLLWIH
+2697 SLLWIQ

-2732 PPPADTIVKLQTA
+2732 PPSADKIVKFQTA

-2753 SNLVNEYSGPE
+2753 SSLVNEHSGPE

-2776 EDVNANELVTPPFLL
+2776 KDVNANELVTPPFLL

-2800 LIGQGEGS
+2800 LIGPGEGS

-2852 CEVDIDECQSSP
+2852 CEVDIDECQPSP

-2998 WHENGQWNDVP
+2998 WHENGEWNDVP

-3099 SSPGKVNSFN
+3099 SPGKVNSFN

>member
-1 MAGEEAS
+1 MM
-8 FRVWKTQSGS
+8 
-18 GGKEVLGSGG
+18 GKITK
-28 FGEQVKM
+28 VKM
-35 FKYFLWIYWTL
+35 LKHFLWMYWTL

-62 VKGSLSGRA
+62 VKGLLSGRA

-81 TLPPSYHNVSEFLR
+81 TLPPSYHNISEFLR

-101 EQDIGGKDLKETT
+101 EQDKGGKDLKETT

-146 LTTVKLRAS
+146 LTMVKLRAS

-175 SLAVDGVVFHYRSS
+175 SLAVDGVVFHYRAAS
-189 TSRYTLN
+189 SRYTMN
-196 FKQAQEICLKNGA
+196 FKQAQDTCLENGA
-209 VIANPEQLKAAYEDG
+209 TIANPEQLKAAYEDG

-232 LSDQSVRYPI
+232 LSDQTVRYPI
-242 RQPRVGCYGDMMGK
+242 RQPRVGCFGDMMGK
-256 EGVRSYGYRLSN
+256 EGVRSYGYRLPN

-289 PNKVTFEEAQTL
+289 PNKVTFKEAQTL
-301 CEEQGAVL
+301 CEEHEAVL
-309 ASVGDLHAAWRNG
+309 ASTGDLHAAWRNG

-370 SKFDAYCFKHKENV
+370 SKFDAYCFKRKENV
-384 TDSSMVELNIPLESG
+384 SDSSTVELNIPLESG
-399 SAKSLNEL
+399 SAKSLTEL
-407 NVIPPKTTLHPYVS
+407 NVIPPKTTLQPYLS
-421 SLTSEMVMV
+421 SLTSEMVKV
-430 KQEKK
+430 KEEKK
-435 APRTINLSTLLPQ
+435 APQIINLSTLLPH

-453 SDLSKMTQTETVLS
+453 SDLSKMTQSETVLS
-467 DLAEIT
+467 DLVESI

-481 HEASSESPIE
+481 HEASSESPVE
-491 QIEVSPIRTSVDVVA
+491 QIEVTPIRTSVDAVA
-506 RSNLSVPLETK
+506 RHNLSVPLETK

-536 NKFTTVVIPK
+536 NKLTTVVIPK

-552 YESVKKED
+552 YESVEE
-560 KEVLLPDQKLIT
+560 KEVVLPDQKLIT
-572 SSTISKIDKIASST
+572 SSTISKLDKTVSST

-596 PDSVATSFESK
+596 PDSVATSLESK
-607 IVSTPAYSTSFEIPV
+607 IVSTPAYSTGFEIPV
-622 LTTTDK
+622 VTTSDR
-628 IRMVYSTDSVEKEE
+628 IRVVHSTDSIEKEE
-642 HTAAPVVSEKMKD
+642 EHTVAPAVSEKMKD

-663 TTSDVFSGSEVSTG
+663 TASDIFSGSEVSKREG
-677 KGNLFG
+677 SMFG

-692 VATNVNEIEGFF
+692 VATDVNEVEGFF
-704 TSYGPEVSSY
+704 TSYGAEVSSH
-714 HLITPTPDLQQETI
+714 HLKTPTPDLQQETT

-734 DWTNEENTTE
+734 IWTNEENTTE
-744 QQPIFDISR
+744 QQPNLDTSR
-753 EDDPAMVTEGI
+753 EDYPAMVTE
-764 EIKQPFIFTD
+764 
-774 TTKTATPV
+774 
-782 AISEKDYSSSLISDT
+782 
-797 VENEISKGS
+797 
-806 GIVTTRSA
+806 
-814 LTKTVTEVIPVIQQ
+814 
-828 ESVTR
+828 
-833 DLIMQTLVTDPASPT
+833 
-848 VPVLYSLPEHD
+848 
-859 VAAEGSAYE
+859 
-868 INYTITDTSPG
+868 
-879 IKIRDYDTVTQSELS
+879 
-894 PGIIDP
+894 
-900 KLIATG
+900 
-906 VPPIESTTK
+906 
-915 SEHRSSLDKLVVPL
+915 
-929 SREEAAPVTKKFD
+929 
-942 MEEVDTSTHS
+942 
-952 PEGSGIKEEDVGME
+952 
-966 PISFSVSATS
+966 
-976 KPMVVTGIATTV
+976 
-988 GTAIDKIPTTSA
+988 
-1000 SKPLIIKT
+1000 
-1008 QPPLIDREPDED
+1008 
-1020 TSKDVLIIDESVSPI
+1020 
-1035 KTTTDD
+1035 
-1041 DFTGKTVEP
+1041 
-1050 EIDTEYFT
+1050 
-1058 SSTIT
+1058 
-1063 AVSQPTGPPTE
+1063 
-1074 VLESQEEPPA
+1074 
-1084 TSEVATENQSN
+1084 
-1095 IHVYVVAIPENDTDS
+1095 DS
-1110 LPGLWDLFGYH
+1110 LPGLLDMFGYYIH
-1121 IPHELDEHPLDE
+1121 HELDEPPLDGE
-1133 STTEEP
+1133 SVTDEP
-1139 CTASPEDVGEDILI
+1139 CTASPEDVSEDILI
-1153 IDPFYPEIYHLD
+1153 IDHFYPEIYHLE
-1165 EDESEEVDC
+1165 EDDSEEVDC

-1181 TPPPLQFIN
+1181 TSPPLQFIN

-1216 KNVNFLHINETNMVS
+1216 KNVNINETNMVS
-1231 DNEFLATI
+1231 DNEFSATM

-1245 GDTAAT
+1245 GDTAVT
-1251 QKLRVE
+1251 QKMRAE
-1257 YDMMEEVFSG
+1257 YDVMEEVFSG

-1282 GQSLSDNNEK
+1282 GQSLSDSNEK
-1292 LIQSETEHLE
+1292 LIQSEAEHLE
-1302 DLTAQPESISS
+1302 DLTVQPESISS
-1313 ASPHTT
+1313 ASPHT
-1319 NMELKEDSEQLILTA
+1319 MSIELNEDSEQLIVTA
-1334 STQDWLPH
+1334 STQGWLPH
-1342 TTTVSLDPGDDI
+1342 STTVSLDTGDDI
-1354 TAQHDTSV
+1354 VAQHDTSV
-1362 LQGNYNTNVR
+1362 LQGNYNTTIR
-1372 HNILNSYINL
+1372 HNILNSYINS
-1382 LTTTSSTNLLNI
+1382 LTTTSSTNLLNMP
-1394 SEGSGA
+1394 EGS
-1400 VQEDGYKSTS
+1400 VQEDDYKSTS
-1410 ALIKPGR
+1410 ALTKPGE
-1417 QEKHPSQDIF
+1417 QEKHSNEEIF
-1427 SSDGNPIPPKPMP
+1427 SIDGKITPPKPMP
-1440 SASQSSASLFKETMF
+1440 SASQSPASLNKETMF
-1455 IAEHSLVESFT
+1455 IAEHTVAESFT
-1466 TDSVTKII
+1466 TDSVTEII
-1474 LSTTKNQ
+1474 LSTTENQ

-1488 KDSTSSM
+1488 EDSTNSM

-1512 NNEYLSDN
+1512 NNEYFNDN
-1520 IRVVSEGSIAVTQ
+1520 IRVMSEGSIALTQ
-1533 TISPL
+1533 TIIPL
-1538 KTKEITENRL
+1538 RTKEITENRS

-1575 VVSIDSQFLDAGFG
+1575 VVSIDSQFVNAGFG
-1589 RIDSITQATTQT
+1589 GIGSMSQATTQT
-1601 SFPVRSEYGS
+1601 SVRSEYGS

-1617 GSNSSEPPLNHAIHT
+1617 GRPSSDPPLNHAIHT
-1632 TSNHTMDVL
+1632 NHTMDVL
-1641 DAELYGEATDTR
+1641 DTKFYGEATDTK
-1653 IESQVSENE
+1653 IESQESKNE
-1662 TRASDKSEASVL
+1662 TYSQRASDKPEAGVL
-1674 LPFSDKSVVETN
+1674 LPFSDQFVGETSE
-1686 KEVITTITIQEQ
+1686 EVITNIAIQEQ
-1698 TNFFETSSMTNIS
+1698 TNLFETSSMTNIS
-1711 PDINVGMK
+1711 PDISVEMK
-1719 LIPESR
+1719 LVPESR
-1725 ETDRTAQHSSS
+1725 ETDKTVKHSSS
-1736 TAEDSIVVTNNIT
+1736 TAQYSIVVANNIT
-1749 LQKESSEFIVNEG
+1749 LQKGSSEFIVNEG
-1762 MDSLQLEDRK
+1762 MESLQLEDRK
-1772 NISPTTFAKTI
+1772 NISPTTFAQKI
-1783 DLVDIGSGEESV
+1783 DLVDISSGEESI
-1795 NDTSSMMQENYTPTE
+1795 NDTSSMMLENYTLTE
-1810 KEINSKLPLIEL
+1810 KEINSKLPLIEP
-1822 GSGEVDSITYFSTKK
+1822 GSGDLDPITYSSAKN

-1842 VLEQGSKNQIKN
+1842 FLVQGSKNQIN
-1854 KSEEPSMVFQH
+1854 ESEEHSILQH
-1865 PLVTTLNISSTTIVT
+1865 PLVTALNISSTTIVT
-1880 LVNQSITGE
+1880 LVNQSTTGE

-1901 NVLETRA
+1901 NVLETKA
-1908 SDKTPHLEAEM
+1908 SDKPPHLEAEM
-1919 YYEENRKIIETESVT
+1919 YYEEKRKIIETDSVT
-1934 QQSGISGTSKFN
+1934 QQPEISGTSTFN

-1978 IKAEKEEWLEEK
+1978 INAEKAWLEEK
-1990 TNPAKDSHTL
+1990 TTPSKDSHML
-2000 PPPSTMYRPITT
+2000 SSPSTMYRPITT
-2012 ATNVPFL
+2012 EVNVPFL

-2029 MVHTTAP
+2029 MVHTTAS

-2047 ALKLDTLLPKSS
+2047 ALKLDTLHPKSS
-2059 EELFSEEQHE
+2059 EEHFSEEKQE
-2069 EFEKHTDDSKSML
+2069 EFERHTDDSKYEFKYPPML
-2082 EDDLS
+2082 EDNLS
-2087 SASDETFPVL
+2087 SASDEIFPVL
-2097 PVVHSEAST
+2097 SNVHTETST
-2106 INWFISEDDQNK
+2106 INWFISEDQNK
-2118 EKSYQGEQNVLAATD
+2118 EKSYQEEEKVPAATD

-2138 KAWMFVKHENKTS
+2138 QAWMFVKHENKTP
-2151 ASKLF
+2151 ASELL
-2156 IEPPTT
+2156 IESPTT

-2168 DTTLLSKVLN
+2168 ETSSLPKVLSDGN
-2178 DGSGEGSG
+2178 HDGSGEGSG
-2186 WQGVI
+2186 WQDVI
-2191 EKKPESFTQLPNWEL
+2191 EKKSESFTQLPNWEL
-2206 SLLTHPP
+2206 PLLTHPP
-2213 HYSDIESTGATMDAS
+2213 HYSEIENTSATMDGS
-2228 QKGPHT
+2228 QKGSHT
-2234 HTEKHEKTATSD
+2234 HTEKLENTATSD

-2272 GFKRNYSDDISSFI
+2272 GFKRNYSEDISSFI

-2296 LDETTIIDVDNLKTN
+2296 PDETTIIDVDDLKSN

-2332 IYTSAMKIQNTTP
+2332 IYTSAMKIENTTP

-2353 TDNQRN
+2353 TGNQGI
-2359 SVGNKFIHSESMLS
+2359 SVVNKFIHSEPILS
-2373 AHTPTLEV
+2373 DHTPTSEV
-2381 GSGDIAFFTTE
+2381 GSGDVSFFTTE
-2392 SAISQDPL
+2392 TAISQDPP
-2400 KTSILLPTLPLL
+2400 KISILLPILPLL

-2419 PISSN
+2419 PVSSK
-2424 ENTTDVGYGIEY
+2424 ENTTDLGYATEHT
-2436 KESEEMIQSKSEP
+2436 ESEKMIQSKSKH
-2449 PTPSDNQI
+2449 PTLSDNQV
-2457 VADESEIIT
+2457 VANESEI
-2466 MSGGG
+2466 MSGEG
-2471 QVQLDKQKPV
+2471 QVQMDKQEPV

-2503 KESTASN
+2503 EESTVAN
-2510 QLVSQNVTKSKETSY
+2510 QLVSQNVTRSEETSY
-2525 KVYEGMKTELT
+2525 KLYEGIKTELT
-2536 NSIETVMKNLVLTTQ
+2536 KSVETDMKNLLLTTQ
-2551 IPKLPVTV
+2551 TPKLSVTV
-2559 HFLNGVSEHPEEIMQ
+2559 HLLSDVSEHPEEIMQ
-2574 SSSSSTDSS
+2574 NSSSTDSN

-2593 REVSADAAVTYKP
+2593 REVSADTAVTYKP
-2606 VLEDLSNNTAF
+2606 ALKDLSNNTAF
-2617 PNVELENSF
+2617 PNVELENRF
-2626 LENITT
+2626 LESIPTF
-2632 SDGHVQETKEM
+2632 GGYLQETKEM
-2643 PKDATEK
+2643 PKDATKE
-2650 TTVFEEFLSKGVVP
+2650 TTVLEEYLSKGVIP

-2674 LLEEETPEKL
+2674 LLEEETPEKV

-2703 SIPSSIPHE
+2703 SRPSSIPHE
-2712 SKTGGVF
+2712 NKAGGVF
-2719 GADGEASVWPISP
+2719 GPDGEASVWPISP
-2732 PPPADTIVKLQTA
+2732 PPSVDKIVKLQTA

-2753 SNLVNEYSGPE
+2753 SNIVNEYSDPA
-2764 SISDYNKQTINT
+2764 YNKPTINT
-2776 EDVNANELVTPPFLL
+2776 EDINANEHVTPPFLL

-2800 LIGQGEGS
+2800 QIGPGEGS

-2832 CYPRDSFYICTCMP
+2832 CYPRDTFYICTCMP
-2846 GFSGDR
+2846 GFSGDQ

-3027 PPVVENANTF
+3027 PPVVENAKTF

-3079 TCMNPSSFQRTYS
+3079 SCMNPSSFQRTYS

-3099 SSPGKVNSFN
+3099 YSPGKVNSFN

>member
-1 MAGEEAS
+1 
-8 FRVWKTQSGS
+8 
-18 GGKEVLGSGG
+18 
-28 FGEQVKM
+28 M
-35 FKYFLWIYWTL
+35 FKHFLWIYWTL

-62 VKGSLSGRA
+62 VKGLLSGRA

-146 LTTVKLRAS
+146 LTLVKLRAS
-155 DAGIYRCDVMYG
+155 DAGVYRCDVMYG

-175 SLAVDGVVFHYRSS
+175 SLAVDGVVFHYRAS

-196 FKQAQEICLKNGA
+196 FKQAQEICLANGA

-370 SKFDAYCFKHKENV
+370 SKFDAYCFKH
-384 TDSSMVELNIPLESG
+384 
-399 SAKSLNEL
+399 
-407 NVIPPKTTLHPYVS
+407 
-421 SLTSEMVMV
+421 
-430 KQEKK
+430 
-435 APRTINLSTLLPQ
+435 
-448 TVTDI
+448 
-453 SDLSKMTQTETVLS
+453 
-467 DLAEIT
+467 
-473 PTQDISDL
+473 
-481 HEASSESPIE
+481 
-491 QIEVSPIRTSVDVVA
+491 
-506 RSNLSVPLETK
+506 
-517 EETHI
+517 
-522 GTQPTKIPVEAKSD
+522 
-536 NKFTTVVIPK
+536 
-546 ELLTSI
+546 
-552 YESVKKED
+552 
-560 KEVLLPDQKLIT
+560 
-572 SSTISKIDKIASST
+572 
-586 AILDENATDT
+586 
-596 PDSVATSFESK
+596 
-607 IVSTPAYSTSFEIPV
+607 
-622 LTTTDK
+622 
-628 IRMVYSTDSVEKEE
+628 
-642 HTAAPVVSEKMKD
+642 
-655 TVTFIPIP
+655 
-663 TTSDVFSGSEVSTG
+663 
-677 KGNLFG
+677 
-683 SESATRHMP
+683 
-692 VATNVNEIEGFF
+692 
-704 TSYGPEVSSY
+704 
-714 HLITPTPDLQQETI
+714 
-728 ETDAKY
+728 
-734 DWTNEENTTE
+734 
-744 QQPIFDISR
+744 
-753 EDDPAMVTEGI
+753 
-764 EIKQPFIFTD
+764 
-774 TTKTATPV
+774 
-782 AISEKDYSSSLISDT
+782 
-797 VENEISKGS
+797 
-806 GIVTTRSA
+806 
-814 LTKTVTEVIPVIQQ
+814 
-828 ESVTR
+828 
-833 DLIMQTLVTDPASPT
+833 
-848 VPVLYSLPEHD
+848 
-859 VAAEGSAYE
+859 
-868 INYTITDTSPG
+868 
-879 IKIRDYDTVTQSELS
+879 
-894 PGIIDP
+894 
-900 KLIATG
+900 
-906 VPPIESTTK
+906 
-915 SEHRSSLDKLVVPL
+915 
-929 SREEAAPVTKKFD
+929 
-942 MEEVDTSTHS
+942 
-952 PEGSGIKEEDVGME
+952 
-966 PISFSVSATS
+966 
-976 KPMVVTGIATTV
+976 
-988 GTAIDKIPTTSA
+988 
-1000 SKPLIIKT
+1000 
-1008 QPPLIDREPDED
+1008 
-1020 TSKDVLIIDESVSPI
+1020 
-1035 KTTTDD
+1035 
-1041 DFTGKTVEP
+1041 
-1050 EIDTEYFT
+1050 
-1058 SSTIT
+1058 
-1063 AVSQPTGPPTE
+1063 
-1074 VLESQEEPPA
+1074 
-1084 TSEVATENQSN
+1084 
-1095 IHVYVVAIPENDTDS
+1095 S
-1110 LPGLWDLFGYH
+1110 LPGLWDMFGYH
-1121 IPHELDEHPLDE
+1121 IPDQLDEHPLDE
-1133 STTEEP
+1133 SATEEP

-1251 QKLRVE
+1251 QKLRPE
-1257 YDMMEEVFSG
+1257 YDMTEEVFSG

-1313 ASPHTT
+1313 TSPPTT
-1319 NMELKEDSEQLILTA
+1319 NMELKEDSEQLILTV
-1334 STQDWLPH
+1334 STQGWLPR
-1342 TTTVSLDPGDDI
+1342 TTTVSLGTGDDVV
-1354 TAQHDTSV
+1354 AQHDTSV
-1362 LQGNYNTNVR
+1362 LQGNYNTNIR

-1382 LTTTSSTNLLNI
+1382 LTTASSTNLLNI

-1417 QEKHPSQDIF
+1417 QEKHPSQEIF
-1427 SSDGNPIPPKPMP
+1427 SDDGNPIPPKPMP
-1440 SASQSSASLFKETMF
+1440 SASQSPASLYKETMF
-1455 IAEHSLVESFT
+1455 IVEHSPVESFT

-1488 KDSTSSM
+1488 EDSTSSM

-1512 NNEYLSDN
+1512 KNEYLSDN

-1575 VVSIDSQFLDAGFG
+1575 MVSIDSQFMDAGFG
-1589 RIDSITQATTQT
+1589 GIDSITQATTQT
-1601 SFPVRSEYGS
+1601 SFPVKSEYGS
-1611 SKGKEI
+1611 SKEKEI
-1617 GSNSSEPPLNHAIHT
+1617 GSNSSEPPLNHAIHST
-1632 TSNHTMDVL
+1632 GNHTMDVL
-1641 DAELYGEATDTR
+1641 DADLYVEATDTR
-1653 IESQVSENE
+1653 IEGQVSENE

-1686 KEVITTITIQEQ
+1686 EEVITITIQEQ
-1698 TNFFETSSMTNIS
+1698 TNSFETSSMTNIS
-1711 PDINVGMK
+1711 PDISVGMK

-1736 TAEDSIVVTNNIT
+1736 TAQDSIVVTNNIT
-1749 LQKESSEFIVNEG
+1749 LQKGNSEFIVNEG
-1762 MDSLQLEDRK
+1762 MESLQLEDRK
-1772 NISPTTFAKTI
+1772 NISLTIFAKTI
-1783 DLVDIGSGEESV
+1783 DLVDVGSGEESV
-1795 NDTSSMMQENYTPTE
+1795 NDTSSMMLENYTPTE

-1822 GSGEVDSITYFSTKK
+1822 GSGEVDSISYSSTKK

-1842 VLEQGSKNQIKN
+1842 FFEQGSKNQIKN

-1889 FVNKSKMEQEMP
+1889 FVNKSKIEQEMP

-1908 SDKTPHLEAEM
+1908 SDKIPHLEAEI
-1919 YYEENRKIIETESVT
+1919 YYEEKGKIIGTESIT
-1934 QQSGISGTSKFN
+1934 QQSGVSGTSKFN
-1946 PHAKEL
+1946 QHAKEL
-1952 QFDINS
+1952 QFDTNS

-1978 IKAEKEEWLEEK
+1978 INAEREEWLEEK

-2012 ATNVPFL
+2012 AINVPFL

-2029 MVHTTAP
+2029 MVHTTALE
-2036 GNSATLKESSN
+2036 NSATLKESSN
-2047 ALKLDTLLPKSS
+2047 ALKLDTLHSKSS
-2059 EELFSEEQHE
+2059 EELFSEEQDE
-2069 EFEKHTDDSKSML
+2069 EFEKHTDDSKYEFKYPSML
-2082 EDDLS
+2082 EDNLS

-2097 PVVHSEAST
+2097 SVVHTETST
-2106 INWFISEDDQNK
+2106 INQFISEDDQNK

-2151 ASKLF
+2151 ASELF
-2156 IEPPTT
+2156 IEPPTS
-2162 GTIETP
+2162 GTVETP
-2168 DTTLLSKVLN
+2168 DATLLSKVLSVGN
-2178 DGSGEGSG
+2178 HDGSGEGSG
-2186 WQGVI
+2186 WQGII
-2191 EKKPESFTQLPNWEL
+2191 EKNPESFTQLPNWEL
-2206 SLLTHPP
+2206 PLLTHPP

-2246 SDISESFSYESSTN
+2246 SDISESFSYERSTN

-2272 GFKRNYSDDISSFI
+2272 GFKRNYSEDISSFI

-2296 LDETTIIDVDNLKTN
+2296 LDETTIIDVDNLKSD

-2353 TDNQRN
+2353 TDNQG
-2359 SVGNKFIHSESMLS
+2359 SPLGNKFIYSESMLS
-2373 AHTPTLEV
+2373 DHTPTLEV

-2392 SAISQDPL
+2392 STISQDPL

-2424 ENTTDVGYGIEY
+2424 ENTTDVGYGIEH
-2436 KESEEMIQSKSEP
+2436 KESEEMIQSKSEQ
-2449 PTPSDNQI
+2449 PTPSDNKI
-2457 VADESEIIT
+2457 VTDESEIIT
-2466 MSGGG
+2466 MSGEG
-2471 QVQLDKQKPV
+2471 QVQMDKQKPV

-2493 TGQTLTTHQP
+2493 TGQTLITHQP
-2503 KESTASN
+2503 EEITSSN

-2525 KVYEGMKTELT
+2525 KVYEGMETGFTK
-2536 NSIETVMKNLVLTTQ
+2536 SIETVMKNLLLITQ
-2551 IPKLPVTV
+2551 TPKLPVTV
-2559 HFLNGVSEHPEEIMQ
+2559 HLLNGVSEHPEEIMQ

-2606 VLEDLSNNTAF
+2606 ALKDLSNNTAF

-2626 LENITT
+2626 LESITT
-2632 SDGHVQETKEM
+2632 SDGRVQETKEI
-2643 PKDATEK
+2643 PKDAIEK
-2650 TTVFEEFLSKGVVP
+2650 TTVFEEFLSKSVVP
-2664 SSFFHSDTED
+2664 SSFFHSDAED
-2674 LLEEETPEKL
+2674 PLEEETPEKV
-2684 KELNQLDG
+2684 KELNQLDE

-2703 SIPSSIPHE
+2703 SVPSSIPHE

-2719 GADGEASVWPISP
+2719 DADGEASVWPISP
-2732 PPPADTIVKLQTA
+2732 PPPADKIVKLQTA

-2753 SNLVNEYSGPE
+2753 SNFVNEYSGPK
-2764 SISDYNKQTINT
+2764 SISDYNKQTNNT
-2776 EDVNANELVTPPFLL
+2776 EDVNANEPVTPPFLL

-3042 RYEINSLIRY
+3042 RYEINSLVRY

>member
-1 MAGEEAS
+1 ML
-8 FRVWKTQSGS
+8 KH
-18 GGKEVLGSGG
+18 
-28 FGEQVKM
+28 
-35 FKYFLWIYWTL
+35 FLWIYWTL

-51 LRKVKVEKSPP
+51 LHKVTVEKSPP

-146 LTTVKLRAS
+146 LTMVKLRAS
-155 DAGIYRCDVMYG
+155 DAGVYRCDVMYG
-167 IEDTQDIV
+167 IEDTQDVV
-175 SLAVDGVVFHYRSS
+175 SLAVDGVVFHYRASA
-189 TSRYTLN
+189 SRYTLN
-196 FKQAQEICLKNGA
+196 FKQAQEICLENGA

-268 ETYDVYCYVGSINGD
+268 ETYDVYCYAGSIDGD
-283 VFHVTS
+283 VFHATS
-289 PNKVTFEEAQTL
+289 PDKVTFEEAQTL
-301 CEEQGAVL
+301 CEQQGAVL
-309 ASVGDLHAAWRNG
+309 ASVGDLHAAWRDG
-322 FDQCDYGWLA
+322 FDQCDYGWLS

-343 RIQCG
+343 RVQCG

-362 QTGFPYPD
+362 QTGFPYQD
-370 SKFDAYCFKHKENV
+370 SKFDAYCFKRKENV
-384 TDSSMVELNIPLESG
+384 SDSSMVELNIPLESA
-399 SAKSLNEL
+399 SAKSLTEL

-421 SLTSEMVMV
+421 SLTPEMVTV
-430 KQEKK
+430 KQETK
-435 APRTINLSTLLPQ
+435 ASR

-453 SDLSKMTQTETVLS
+453 SDLSKITQTETILN
-467 DLAEIT
+467 DLVEIT

-481 HEASSESPIE
+481 QEASSESPIE
-491 QIEVSPIRTSVDVVA
+491 QIEVSPIRNYADAIA
-506 RSNLSVPLETK
+506 RNNMSVPSETK

-536 NKFTTVVIPK
+536 NKLTTVVIPK
-546 ELLTSI
+546 ELRTSI
-552 YESVKKED
+552 YESVEEY

-572 SSTISKIDKIASST
+572 SSTISKVDKIASST
-586 AILDENATDT
+586 TILDETATDT
-596 PDSVATSFESK
+596 PDSEATSFESK
-607 IVSTPAYSTSFEIPV
+607 TIFTPVYSMSFEIPV
-622 LTTTDK
+622 LTTSDRIK
-628 IRMVYSTDSVEKEE
+628 VVHSTDSVQKKE
-642 HTAAPVVSEKMKD
+642 HTTAPVVSEKMKD

-663 TTSDVFSGSEVSTG
+663 TASDVFSGSEVSTG
-677 KGNLFG
+677 EGSMFG
-683 SESATRHMP
+683 SESASRHMP
-692 VATNVNEIEGFF
+692 VATIVNEI
-704 TSYGPEVSSY
+704 
-714 HLITPTPDLQQETI
+714 
-728 ETDAKY
+728 DAKY
-734 DWTNEENTTE
+734 DWTKEENATE
-744 QQPIFDISR
+744 QQPILDISR
-753 EDDPAMVTEGI
+753 DDYSAVITEGI
-764 EIKQPFIFTD
+764 EITQSFIFTD
-774 TTKTATPV
+774 PTKTATPV
-782 AISEKDYSSSLISDT
+782 AISDKDYSSSFISDT
-797 VENEISKGS
+797 IKDEISNGS
-806 GIVTTRSA
+806 GIVTTHAA
-814 LTKTVTEVIPVIQQ
+814 LSETVTEVTPVIQQ

-833 DLIMQTLVTDPASPT
+833 DLIMQTLVTNAASPT
-848 VPVLYSLPEHD
+848 VVSELHSLP
-859 VAAEGSAYE
+859 AAEGSAYE
-868 INYTITDTSPG
+868 INYTTTDTSHG
-879 IKIRDYDTVTQSELS
+879 IKINDYNTVTRSELS
-894 PGIIDP
+894 PAIIGP

-915 SEHRSSLDKLVVPL
+915 SEHRSSLDKLVVPI
-929 SREEAAPVTKKFD
+929 SREEVAPVTNMFD
-942 MEEVDTSTHS
+942 TGEVDTSSHS
-952 PEGSGIKEEDVGME
+952 PEGSGIKEEDVGVE

-976 KPMVVTGIATTV
+976 EPMVVTGIVTTV
-988 GTAIDKIPTTSA
+988 GTVIDKIPATLA

-1020 TSKDVLIIDESVSPI
+1020 TSKDVLVIDESISPI
-1035 KTTTDD
+1035 KTTADD

-1063 AVSQPTGPPTE
+1063 AVSQPTGPP
-1074 VLESQEEPPA
+1074 ESQEEPPA
-1084 TSEVATENQSN
+1084 TLEVATELENESN
-1095 IHVYVVAIPENDTDS
+1095 IHILVVGIPQNDTDS
-1110 LPGLWDLFGYH
+1110 LPGFWDIFGYH
-1121 IPHELDEHPLDE
+1121 IHELDEPPLDE

-1139 CTASPEDVGEDILI
+1139 CTASPEDVAEDILI
-1153 IDPFYPEIYHLD
+1153 VDPFYPGIYHLGD
-1165 EDESEEVDC
+1165 DESEEVDC

-1216 KNVNFLHINETNMVS
+1216 KDVNFLHINESNMVS
-1231 DNEFLATI
+1231 DNEFLATV
-1239 QPNEST
+1239 QPSEST
-1245 GDTAAT
+1245 GDTVAT
-1251 QKLRVE
+1251 QKLKPE
-1257 YDMMEEVFSG
+1257 YDILEEVFSG
-1267 DSETTHKVHEIIYLH
+1267 HSETTHKVQEIIYIH

-1313 ASPHTT
+1313 ASLHPT
-1319 NMELKEDSEQLILTA
+1319 NMELKEDSEQLILSA
-1334 STQDWLPH
+1334 STKGWLPH
-1342 TTTVSLDPGDDI
+1342 TSTVSLDTGDDI
-1354 TAQHDTSV
+1354 VDQHDTSV
-1362 LQGNYNTNVR
+1362 LQGNDNTNVR
-1372 HNILNSYINL
+1372 HNVLNSYIHL
-1382 LTTTSSTNLLNI
+1382 LTTTSSTKLLTT

-1400 VQEDGYKSTS
+1400 FQEDGYKSTS
-1410 ALIKPGR
+1410 ILIKSGR
-1417 QEKHPSQDIF
+1417 QEKYPSQEIF
-1427 SSDGNPIPPKPMP
+1427 SDDGKPIPPKPLP
-1440 SASQSSASLFKETMF
+1440 SASQSPASLYKEIMS
-1455 IAEHSLVESFT
+1455 IAEHSPVESFT

-1488 KDSTSSM
+1488 EDSTSSM
-1495 SLNMENSTA
+1495 FLNMENSTA

-1520 IRVVSEGSIAVTQ
+1520 IRVVTEGSIAVTQ
-1533 TISPL
+1533 TVSPL

-1589 RIDSITQATTQT
+1589 EIDSMTQATTQT
-1601 SFPVRSEYGS
+1601 SLPVRSEYGG

-1617 GSNSSEPPLNHAIHT
+1617 DSVSSEPPLNHAIHT
-1632 TSNHTMDVL
+1632 KPTMDVL
-1641 DAELYGEATDTR
+1641 DAELYGKATDTR
-1653 IESQVSENE
+1653 IESPVSKNE
-1662 TRASDKSEASVL
+1662 TYSQRASDKSEASVL

-1686 KEVITTITIQEQ
+1686 EEMIATIITIQEQ
-1698 TNFFETSSMTNIS
+1698 ANLFETSSMTNIS
-1711 PDINVGMK
+1711 PDLSVGMK
-1719 LIPESR
+1719 LIPEPR
-1725 ETDRTAQHSSS
+1725 ETNRTAQHSSS
-1736 TAEDSIVVTNNIT
+1736 TIQDSIVVTNNIT
-1749 LQKESSEFIVNEG
+1749 LQKGSSEFIVNEG
-1762 MDSLQLEDRK
+1762 MKSIQLEDRK
-1772 NISPTTFAKTI
+1772 DIYPTAFAETI
-1783 DLVDIGSGEESV
+1783 ALVDIGSGEGSV
-1795 NDTSSMMQENYTPTE
+1795 NDTSSMMLENYTPPE
-1810 KEINSKLPLIEL
+1810 KEINNKLPLIEL
-1822 GSGEVDSITYFSTKK
+1822 GSGDVDSITYSSTKK
-1837 PVSSE
+1837 PVASE
-1842 VLEQGSKNQIKN
+1842 FLVQGSKNQIKN

-1865 PLVTTLNISSTTIVT
+1865 PLVRTLNISSTTIVT
-1880 LVNQSITGE
+1880 LMNQSITGE
-1889 FVNKSKMEQEMP
+1889 FFNKSKMEQEMP
-1901 NVLETRA
+1901 DILETRP
-1908 SDKTPHLEAEM
+1908 SDKNPHLEAEM
-1919 YYEENRKIIETESVT
+1919 NYEEKRKLVETESSR
-1934 QQSGISGTSKFN
+1934 QQSEISDTSEFYQ
-1946 PHAKEL
+1946 HSKEL
-1952 QFDINS
+1952 QFDTNS
-1958 VTESLQK
+1958 DSLEK
-1965 YSPSYDK
+1965 YPPSYDK
-1972 TASTLL
+1972 IANNL
-1978 IKAEKEEWLEEK
+1978 IINAEKEEWLEEK
-1990 TNPAKDSHTL
+1990 IDPAKGSHTL
-2000 PPPSTMYRPITT
+2000 PSPSTTYRPITT
-2012 ATNVPFL
+2012 AINVPFL
-2019 SKQGSENEFF
+2019 SKQGSQNEFF

-2047 ALKLDTLLPKSS
+2047 AVKPDTLHPKSS
-2059 EELFSEEQHE
+2059 EELFSEGQHE
-2069 EFEKHTDDSKSML
+2069 EFERHTDDSKYEFKYPSML

-2097 PVVHSEAST
+2097 SIVNTETST
-2106 INWFISEDDQNK
+2106 INWFASENDQNK
-2118 EKSYQGEQNVLAATD
+2118 EKSYQGEQNVLATTD
-2133 GTSQG
+2133 ETSQG
-2138 KAWMFVKHENKTS
+2138 KAQMFVKHENKTS
-2151 ASKLF
+2151 ASELF
-2156 IEPPTT
+2156 IEPSTT
-2162 GTIETP
+2162 EAIETP
-2168 DTTLLSKVLN
+2168 DTTLLPKVSSVRN
-2178 DGSGEGSG
+2178 HDGSGEGSG
-2186 WQGVI
+2186 WQDVI
-2191 EKKPESFTQLPNWEL
+2191 EKKSESFTHLPNWEL
-2206 SLLTHPP
+2206 PLLTGSP
-2213 HYSDIESTGATMDAS
+2213 HYSDIENTGATMDVS
-2228 QKGPHT
+2228 PKDPHT
-2234 HTEKHEKTATSD
+2234 YTEKHEKISTSD
-2246 SDISESFSYESSTN
+2246 SDTSESFSYESSTN

-2272 GFKRNYSDDISSFI
+2272 GFKRNYSDDII

-2296 LDETTIIDVDNLKTN
+2296 LDETTIIDVDNLKSN

-2318 DHTTERPGRHSTYN
+2318 DHTTEKPGRHSTDN
-2332 IYTSAMKIQNTTP
+2332 IYTSAMKIQNTTS
-2345 EMLIDDKI
+2345 EMLIDDKV
-2353 TDNQRN
+2353 TNNQGS
-2359 SVGNKFIHSESMLS
+2359 SVGNKFIHSESILPD
-2373 AHTPTLEV
+2373 HTPTLEV

-2419 PISSN
+2419 PIRSN
-2424 ENTTDVGYGIEY
+2424 KNATDIEY
-2436 KESEEMIQSKSEP
+2436 GNEHTESEEMIRSRSEE
-2449 PTPSDNQI
+2449 PTPSNSQI
-2457 VADESEIIT
+2457 ISDESEIIT
-2466 MSGGG
+2466 MSGEG
-2471 QVQLDKQKPV
+2471 QIQMDKQKPI

-2493 TGQTLTTHQP
+2493 TVQTLTTHQP
-2503 KESTASN
+2503 EGSTTSN
-2510 QLVSQNVTKSKETSY
+2510 QLVSQTVTKSKETSY
-2525 KVYEGMKTELT
+2525 KVYDGMKPELT
-2536 NSIETVMKNLVLTTQ
+2536 KPIETVRKNLLPTTQ
-2551 IPKLPVTV
+2551 TPKLPVTV
-2559 HFLNGVSEHPEEIMQ
+2559 HLLNGVSEHPEEIMQ
-2574 SSSSSTDSS
+2574 SSSSSTDSN
-2583 KHGLPAPETF
+2583 KYDLPPPETF

-2606 VLEDLSNNTAF
+2606 ALNDLSNNTF

-2626 LENITT
+2626 LGSKTT
-2632 SDGHVQETKEM
+2632 SDGHVQETKEI
-2643 PKDATEK
+2643 PKDPTEE
-2650 TTVFEEFLSKGVVP
+2650 TTVFEEFLSKDVIP
-2664 SSFFHSDTED
+2664 SSFFNSDAED
-2674 LLEEETPEKL
+2674 LLEEETPEKV

-2703 SIPSSIPHE
+2703 STPSSIPHE

-2719 GADGEASVWPISP
+2719 GANGESSVWPISP
-2732 PPPADTIVKLQTA
+2732 PPSADKIVKLQTV
-2745 QPESTTIS
+2745 QPESSTIS

-2764 SISDYNKQTINT
+2764 SVSDYNKPINT
-2776 EDVNANELVTPPFLL
+2776 EDLKANELVTPPFLRP
-2791 LDVTNGSDF
+2791 DVTNESDF
-2800 LIGQGEGS
+2800 LIGPGEGS

-2869 TCIDGVSTFT
+2869 TCIDGVSTFS
-2879 CLCLPSYVGALCEK
+2879 CVCLPSYVGALCEK

-3079 TCMNPSSFQRTYS
+3079 TCMNPSSFQRTYYS
-3092 KKYYYKN
+3092 KKYYHKN

-3109 SSKHFHRWIRT
+3109 SPKHFHRWIRT

>member
-1 MAGEEAS
+1 ML
-8 FRVWKTQSGS
+8 KH
-18 GGKEVLGSGG
+18 
-28 FGEQVKM
+28 
-35 FKYFLWIYWTL
+35 FLWIYWTL

-51 LRKVKVEKSPP
+51 LHKVTVEKSPP

-146 LTTVKLRAS
+146 LTMVKLRAS
-155 DAGIYRCDVMYG
+155 DAGVYRCDVMYG
-167 IEDTQDIV
+167 IEDTQDVV
-175 SLAVDGVVFHYRSS
+175 SLAVDGVVFHYRASA
-189 TSRYTLN
+189 SRYTLN
-196 FKQAQEICLKNGA
+196 FKQAQEICLENGA

-268 ETYDVYCYVGSINGD
+268 ETYDVYCYAGSIDGD
-283 VFHVTS
+283 VFHATS
-289 PNKVTFEEAQTL
+289 PDKVTFEEAQTL
-301 CEEQGAVL
+301 CEQQGAVL
-309 ASVGDLHAAWRNG
+309 ASVGDLHAAWRDG
-322 FDQCDYGWLA
+322 FDQCDYGWLS

-343 RIQCG
+343 RVQCG

-362 QTGFPYPD
+362 QTGFPYQD
-370 SKFDAYCFKHKENV
+370 SKFDAYCFKRKENV
-384 TDSSMVELNIPLESG
+384 SDSSMVELNIPLESA
-399 SAKSLNEL
+399 SAKSLTEL

-421 SLTSEMVMV
+421 SLTPEMVTV
-430 KQEKK
+430 KQETK
-435 APRTINLSTLLPQ
+435 ASR

-453 SDLSKMTQTETVLS
+453 SDLSKITQTETILN
-467 DLAEIT
+467 DLVEIT

-481 HEASSESPIE
+481 QEASSESPIE
-491 QIEVSPIRTSVDVVA
+491 QIEVSPIRNYADAIA
-506 RSNLSVPLETK
+506 RNNMSVPSETK

-536 NKFTTVVIPK
+536 NKLTTVVIPK
-546 ELLTSI
+546 ELRTSI
-552 YESVKKED
+552 YESVEEY

-572 SSTISKIDKIASST
+572 SSTISKVDKIASST
-586 AILDENATDT
+586 TILDETATDT
-596 PDSVATSFESK
+596 PDSEATSFESK
-607 IVSTPAYSTSFEIPV
+607 TIFTPVYSMSFEIPV
-622 LTTTDK
+622 LTTSDRIK
-628 IRMVYSTDSVEKEE
+628 VVHSTDSVQKKE
-642 HTAAPVVSEKMKD
+642 HTTAPVVSEKMKD

-663 TTSDVFSGSEVSTG
+663 TASDVFSGSEVSTG
-677 KGNLFG
+677 EGSMFG
-683 SESATRHMP
+683 SESASRHMP
-692 VATNVNEIEGFF
+692 VATIVNEI
-704 TSYGPEVSSY
+704 
-714 HLITPTPDLQQETI
+714 
-728 ETDAKY
+728 DAKY
-734 DWTNEENTTE
+734 DWTKEENATE
-744 QQPIFDISR
+744 QQPILDISR
-753 EDDPAMVTEGI
+753 D
-764 EIKQPFIFTD
+764 
-774 TTKTATPV
+774 
-782 AISEKDYSSSLISDT
+782 DYSAVI
-797 VENEISKGS
+797 
-806 GIVTTRSA
+806 
-814 LTKTVTEVIPVIQQ
+814 TE
-828 ESVTR
+828 
-833 DLIMQTLVTDPASPT
+833 
-848 VPVLYSLPEHD
+848 
-859 VAAEGSAYE
+859 
-868 INYTITDTSPG
+868 
-879 IKIRDYDTVTQSELS
+879 
-894 PGIIDP
+894 
-900 KLIATG
+900 
-906 VPPIESTTK
+906 
-915 SEHRSSLDKLVVPL
+915 
-929 SREEAAPVTKKFD
+929 
-942 MEEVDTSTHS
+942 
-952 PEGSGIKEEDVGME
+952 
-966 PISFSVSATS
+966 
-976 KPMVVTGIATTV
+976 
-988 GTAIDKIPTTSA
+988 
-1000 SKPLIIKT
+1000 
-1008 QPPLIDREPDED
+1008 
-1020 TSKDVLIIDESVSPI
+1020 
-1035 KTTTDD
+1035 
-1041 DFTGKTVEP
+1041 
-1050 EIDTEYFT
+1050 
-1058 SSTIT
+1058 
-1063 AVSQPTGPPTE
+1063 
-1074 VLESQEEPPA
+1074 
-1084 TSEVATENQSN
+1084 
-1095 IHVYVVAIPENDTDS
+1095 DS
-1110 LPGLWDLFGYH
+1110 LPGFWDIFGYH
-1121 IPHELDEHPLDE
+1121 IHELDEPPLDE

-1139 CTASPEDVGEDILI
+1139 CTASPEDVAEDILI
-1153 IDPFYPEIYHLD
+1153 VDPFYPGIYHLGD
-1165 EDESEEVDC
+1165 DESEEVDC

-1216 KNVNFLHINETNMVS
+1216 KDVNFLHINESNMVS
-1231 DNEFLATI
+1231 DNEFLATV
-1239 QPNEST
+1239 QPSEST
-1245 GDTAAT
+1245 GDTVAT
-1251 QKLRVE
+1251 QKLKPE
-1257 YDMMEEVFSG
+1257 YDILEEVFSG
-1267 DSETTHKVHEIIYLH
+1267 HSETTHKVQEIIYIH

-1313 ASPHTT
+1313 ASLHPT
-1319 NMELKEDSEQLILTA
+1319 NMELKEDSEQLILSA
-1334 STQDWLPH
+1334 STKGWLPH
-1342 TTTVSLDPGDDI
+1342 TSTVSLDTGDDI
-1354 TAQHDTSV
+1354 VDQHDTSV
-1362 LQGNYNTNVR
+1362 LQGNDNTNVR
-1372 HNILNSYINL
+1372 HNVLNSYIHL
-1382 LTTTSSTNLLNI
+1382 LTTTSSTKLLTT

-1400 VQEDGYKSTS
+1400 FQEDGYKSTS
-1410 ALIKPGR
+1410 ILIKSGR
-1417 QEKHPSQDIF
+1417 QEKYPSQEIF
-1427 SSDGNPIPPKPMP
+1427 SDDGKPIPPKPLP
-1440 SASQSSASLFKETMF
+1440 SASQSPASLYKEIMS
-1455 IAEHSLVESFT
+1455 IAEHSPVESFT

-1488 KDSTSSM
+1488 EDSTSSM
-1495 SLNMENSTA
+1495 FLNMENSTA

-1520 IRVVSEGSIAVTQ
+1520 IRVVTEGSIAVTQ
-1533 TISPL
+1533 TVSPL

-1589 RIDSITQATTQT
+1589 EIDSMTQATTQT
-1601 SFPVRSEYGS
+1601 SLPVRSEYGG

-1617 GSNSSEPPLNHAIHT
+1617 DSVSSEPPLNHAIHT
-1632 TSNHTMDVL
+1632 KPTMDVL
-1641 DAELYGEATDTR
+1641 DAELYGKATDTR
-1653 IESQVSENE
+1653 IESPVSKNE
-1662 TRASDKSEASVL
+1662 TYSQRASDKSEASVL

-1686 KEVITTITIQEQ
+1686 EEMIATIITIQEQ
-1698 TNFFETSSMTNIS
+1698 ANLFETSSMTNIS
-1711 PDINVGMK
+1711 PDLSVGMK
-1719 LIPESR
+1719 LIPEPR
-1725 ETDRTAQHSSS
+1725 ETNRTAQHSSS
-1736 TAEDSIVVTNNIT
+1736 TIQDSIVVTNNIT
-1749 LQKESSEFIVNEG
+1749 LQKGSSEFIVNEG
-1762 MDSLQLEDRK
+1762 MKSIQLEDRK
-1772 NISPTTFAKTI
+1772 DIYPTAFAETI
-1783 DLVDIGSGEESV
+1783 ALVDIGSGEGSV
-1795 NDTSSMMQENYTPTE
+1795 NDTSSMMLENYTPPE
-1810 KEINSKLPLIEL
+1810 KEINNKLPLIEL
-1822 GSGEVDSITYFSTKK
+1822 GSGDVDSITYSSTKK
-1837 PVSSE
+1837 PVASE
-1842 VLEQGSKNQIKN
+1842 FLVQGSKNQIKN

-1865 PLVTTLNISSTTIVT
+1865 PLVRTLNISSTTIVT
-1880 LVNQSITGE
+1880 LMNQSITGE
-1889 FVNKSKMEQEMP
+1889 FFNKSKMEQEMP
-1901 NVLETRA
+1901 DILETRP
-1908 SDKTPHLEAEM
+1908 SDKNPHLEAEM
-1919 YYEENRKIIETESVT
+1919 NYEEKRKLVETESSR
-1934 QQSGISGTSKFN
+1934 QQSEISDTSEFYQ
-1946 PHAKEL
+1946 HSKEL
-1952 QFDINS
+1952 QFDTNS
-1958 VTESLQK
+1958 DSLEK
-1965 YSPSYDK
+1965 YPPSYDK
-1972 TASTLL
+1972 IANNL
-1978 IKAEKEEWLEEK
+1978 IINAEKEEWLEEK
-1990 TNPAKDSHTL
+1990 IDPAKGSHTL
-2000 PPPSTMYRPITT
+2000 PSPSTTYRPITT
-2012 ATNVPFL
+2012 AINVPFL
-2019 SKQGSENEFF
+2019 SKQGSQNEFF

-2047 ALKLDTLLPKSS
+2047 AVKPDTLHPKSS
-2059 EELFSEEQHE
+2059 EELFSEGQHE
-2069 EFEKHTDDSKSML
+2069 EFERHTDDSKYEFKYPSML

-2097 PVVHSEAST
+2097 SIVNTETST
-2106 INWFISEDDQNK
+2106 INWFASENDQNK
-2118 EKSYQGEQNVLAATD
+2118 EKSYQGEQNVLATTD
-2133 GTSQG
+2133 ETSQG
-2138 KAWMFVKHENKTS
+2138 KAQMFVKHENKTS
-2151 ASKLF
+2151 ASELF
-2156 IEPPTT
+2156 IEPSTT
-2162 GTIETP
+2162 EAIETP
-2168 DTTLLSKVLN
+2168 DTTLLPKVSSVRN
-2178 DGSGEGSG
+2178 HDGSGEGSG
-2186 WQGVI
+2186 WQDVI
-2191 EKKPESFTQLPNWEL
+2191 EKKSESFTHLPNWEL
-2206 SLLTHPP
+2206 PLLTGSP
-2213 HYSDIESTGATMDAS
+2213 HYSDIENTGATMDVS
-2228 QKGPHT
+2228 PKDPHT
-2234 HTEKHEKTATSD
+2234 YTEKHEKISTSD
-2246 SDISESFSYESSTN
+2246 SDTSESFSYESSTN

-2272 GFKRNYSDDISSFI
+2272 GFKRNYSDDII

-2296 LDETTIIDVDNLKTN
+2296 LDETTIIDVDNLKSN

-2318 DHTTERPGRHSTYN
+2318 DHTTEKPGRHSTDN
-2332 IYTSAMKIQNTTP
+2332 IYTSAMKIQNTTS
-2345 EMLIDDKI
+2345 EMLIDDKV
-2353 TDNQRN
+2353 TNNQGS
-2359 SVGNKFIHSESMLS
+2359 SVGNKFIHSESILPD
-2373 AHTPTLEV
+2373 HTPTLEV

-2419 PISSN
+2419 PIRSN
-2424 ENTTDVGYGIEY
+2424 KNATDIEY
-2436 KESEEMIQSKSEP
+2436 GNEHTESEEMIRSRSEE
-2449 PTPSDNQI
+2449 PTPSNSQI
-2457 VADESEIIT
+2457 ISDESEIIT
-2466 MSGGG
+2466 MSGEG
-2471 QVQLDKQKPV
+2471 QIQMDKQKPI

-2493 TGQTLTTHQP
+2493 TVQTLTTHQP
-2503 KESTASN
+2503 EGSTTSN
-2510 QLVSQNVTKSKETSY
+2510 QLVSQTVTKSKETSY
-2525 KVYEGMKTELT
+2525 KVYDGMKPELT
-2536 NSIETVMKNLVLTTQ
+2536 KPIETVRKNLLPTTQ
-2551 IPKLPVTV
+2551 TPKLPVTV
-2559 HFLNGVSEHPEEIMQ
+2559 HLLNGVSEHPEEIMQ
-2574 SSSSSTDSS
+2574 SSSSSTDSN
-2583 KHGLPAPETF
+2583 KYDLPPPETF

-2606 VLEDLSNNTAF
+2606 ALNDLSNNTF

-2626 LENITT
+2626 LGSKTT
-2632 SDGHVQETKEM
+2632 SDGHVQETKEI
-2643 PKDATEK
+2643 PKDPTEE
-2650 TTVFEEFLSKGVVP
+2650 TTVFEEFLSKDVIP
-2664 SSFFHSDTED
+2664 SSFFNSDAED
-2674 LLEEETPEKL
+2674 LLEEETPEKV

-2703 SIPSSIPHE
+2703 STPSSIPHE

-2719 GADGEASVWPISP
+2719 GANGESSVWPISP
-2732 PPPADTIVKLQTA
+2732 PPSADKIVKLQTV
-2745 QPESTTIS
+2745 QPESSTIS

-2764 SISDYNKQTINT
+2764 SVSDYNKPINT
-2776 EDVNANELVTPPFLL
+2776 EDLKANELVTPPFLRP
-2791 LDVTNGSDF
+2791 DVTNESDF
-2800 LIGQGEGS
+2800 LIGPGEGS

-2869 TCIDGVSTFT
+2869 TCIDGVSTFS
-2879 CLCLPSYVGALCEK
+2879 CVCLPSYVGALCEK

-3079 TCMNPSSFQRTYS
+3079 TCMNPSSFQRTYYS
-3092 KKYYYKN
+3092 KKYYHKN

-3109 SSKHFHRWIRT
+3109 SPKHFHRWIRT

>member
-1 MAGEEAS
+1 
-8 FRVWKTQSGS
+8 
-18 GGKEVLGSGG
+18 
-28 FGEQVKM
+28 M
-35 FKYFLWIYWTL
+35 FKHFLWIYWTL

-62 VKGSLSGRA
+62 VKGLLSGRA

-146 LTTVKLRAS
+146 LTLVKLRAS
-155 DAGIYRCDVMYG
+155 DAGVYRCDVMYG

-175 SLAVDGVVFHYRSS
+175 SLAVDGVVFHYRAS

-196 FKQAQEICLKNGA
+196 FKQAQEICLANGA

-384 TDSSMVELNIPLESG
+384 SDSSTVELNIPLESG
-399 SAKSLNEL
+399 SAKPLTEL
-407 NVIPPKTTLHPYVS
+407 NVIPPKPTRHPYVS
-421 SLTSEMVMV
+421 SLTSEMVTV

-435 APRTINLSTLLPQ
+435 APQTINLSTFLPQ
-448 TVTDI
+448 TVTHV

-467 DLAEIT
+467 DLVEIT

-491 QIEVSPIRTSVDVVA
+491 QIEVAPIRTSVDAIA
-506 RSNLSVPLETK
+506 RNNLSVPLETK

-522 GTQPTKIPVEAKSD
+522 GTQPTKIPVEAKSG
-536 NKFTTVVIPK
+536 KKLTTIVIPK

-552 YESVKKED
+552 YESVEKED
-560 KEVLLPDQKLIT
+560 KEILLPDQKLIT
-572 SSTISKIDKIASST
+572 SSTISKVDKIASST
-586 AILDENATDT
+586 TILDENATDT

-607 IVSTPAYSTSFEIPV
+607 TISTPAYSTSFEIPV
-622 LTTTDK
+622 LTTSDK
-628 IRMVYSTDSVEKEE
+628 IRVIHSTDSVEKEK
-642 HTAAPVVSEKMKD
+642 HTAAPVVSEKVKD
-655 TVTFIPIP
+655 SVTFIPIP
-663 TTSDVFSGSEVSTG
+663 TASDVFSGSEISTG
-677 KGNLFG
+677 EGNMFG

-692 VATNVNEIEGFF
+692 FVTNVNEIEGFF
-704 TSYGPEVSSY
+704 TSYGPEVSSH

-728 ETDAKY
+728 ETDTKY
-734 DWTNEENTTE
+734 DWTNNENTTE
-744 QQPIFDISR
+744 QQPIFEISR
-753 EDDPAMVTEGI
+753 EDYPEMVTE
-764 EIKQPFIFTD
+764 
-774 TTKTATPV
+774 
-782 AISEKDYSSSLISDT
+782 
-797 VENEISKGS
+797 
-806 GIVTTRSA
+806 
-814 LTKTVTEVIPVIQQ
+814 
-828 ESVTR
+828 
-833 DLIMQTLVTDPASPT
+833 
-848 VPVLYSLPEHD
+848 
-859 VAAEGSAYE
+859 
-868 INYTITDTSPG
+868 
-879 IKIRDYDTVTQSELS
+879 
-894 PGIIDP
+894 
-900 KLIATG
+900 
-906 VPPIESTTK
+906 
-915 SEHRSSLDKLVVPL
+915 
-929 SREEAAPVTKKFD
+929 
-942 MEEVDTSTHS
+942 
-952 PEGSGIKEEDVGME
+952 
-966 PISFSVSATS
+966 
-976 KPMVVTGIATTV
+976 
-988 GTAIDKIPTTSA
+988 
-1000 SKPLIIKT
+1000 
-1008 QPPLIDREPDED
+1008 
-1020 TSKDVLIIDESVSPI
+1020 
-1035 KTTTDD
+1035 
-1041 DFTGKTVEP
+1041 
-1050 EIDTEYFT
+1050 
-1058 SSTIT
+1058 
-1063 AVSQPTGPPTE
+1063 
-1074 VLESQEEPPA
+1074 
-1084 TSEVATENQSN
+1084 
-1095 IHVYVVAIPENDTDS
+1095 DS
-1110 LPGLWDLFGYH
+1110 LPGLWDMFGYH
-1121 IPHELDEHPLDE
+1121 IPDQLDEHPLDE
-1133 STTEEP
+1133 SATEEP

-1251 QKLRVE
+1251 QKLRPE
-1257 YDMMEEVFSG
+1257 YDMTEEVFSG

-1313 ASPHTT
+1313 TSPPTT
-1319 NMELKEDSEQLILTA
+1319 NMELKEDSEQLILTV
-1334 STQDWLPH
+1334 STQGWLPR
-1342 TTTVSLDPGDDI
+1342 TTTVSLGTGDDVV
-1354 TAQHDTSV
+1354 AQHDTSV
-1362 LQGNYNTNVR
+1362 LQGNYNTNIR

-1382 LTTTSSTNLLNI
+1382 LTTASSTNLLNI

-1417 QEKHPSQDIF
+1417 QEKHPSQEIF
-1427 SSDGNPIPPKPMP
+1427 SDDGNPIPPKPMP
-1440 SASQSSASLFKETMF
+1440 SASQSPASLYKETMF
-1455 IAEHSLVESFT
+1455 IVEHSPVESFT

-1488 KDSTSSM
+1488 EDSTSSM

-1512 NNEYLSDN
+1512 KNEYLSDN

-1575 VVSIDSQFLDAGFG
+1575 MVSIDSQFMDAGFG
-1589 RIDSITQATTQT
+1589 GIDSITQATTQT
-1601 SFPVRSEYGS
+1601 SFPVKSEYGS
-1611 SKGKEI
+1611 SKEKEI
-1617 GSNSSEPPLNHAIHT
+1617 GSNSSEPPLNHAIHST
-1632 TSNHTMDVL
+1632 GNHTMDVL
-1641 DAELYGEATDTR
+1641 DADLYVEATDTR
-1653 IESQVSENE
+1653 IEGQVSENE

-1686 KEVITTITIQEQ
+1686 EEVITITIQEQ
-1698 TNFFETSSMTNIS
+1698 TNSFETSSMTNIS
-1711 PDINVGMK
+1711 PDISVGMK

-1736 TAEDSIVVTNNIT
+1736 TAQDSIVVTNNIT
-1749 LQKESSEFIVNEG
+1749 LQKGNSEFIVNEG
-1762 MDSLQLEDRK
+1762 MESLQLEDRK
-1772 NISPTTFAKTI
+1772 NISLTIFAKTI
-1783 DLVDIGSGEESV
+1783 DLVDVGSGEESV
-1795 NDTSSMMQENYTPTE
+1795 NDTSSMMLENYTPTE

-1822 GSGEVDSITYFSTKK
+1822 GSGEVDSISYSSTKK

-1842 VLEQGSKNQIKN
+1842 FFEQGSKNQIKN

-1889 FVNKSKMEQEMP
+1889 FVNKSKIEQEMP

-1908 SDKTPHLEAEM
+1908 SDKIPHLEAEI
-1919 YYEENRKIIETESVT
+1919 YYEEKGKIIGTESIT
-1934 QQSGISGTSKFN
+1934 QQSGVSGTSKFN
-1946 PHAKEL
+1946 QHAKEL
-1952 QFDINS
+1952 QFDTNS

-1978 IKAEKEEWLEEK
+1978 INAEREEWLEEK

-2012 ATNVPFL
+2012 AINVPFL

-2029 MVHTTAP
+2029 MVHTTALE
-2036 GNSATLKESSN
+2036 NSATLKESSN
-2047 ALKLDTLLPKSS
+2047 ALKLDTLHSKSS
-2059 EELFSEEQHE
+2059 EELFSEEQDE
-2069 EFEKHTDDSKSML
+2069 EFEKHTDDSKYEFKYPSML
-2082 EDDLS
+2082 EDNLS

-2097 PVVHSEAST
+2097 SVVHTETST
-2106 INWFISEDDQNK
+2106 INQFISEDDQNK

-2151 ASKLF
+2151 ASELF
-2156 IEPPTT
+2156 IEPPTS
-2162 GTIETP
+2162 GTVETP
-2168 DTTLLSKVLN
+2168 DATLLSKVLSVGN
-2178 DGSGEGSG
+2178 HDGSGEGSG
-2186 WQGVI
+2186 WQGII
-2191 EKKPESFTQLPNWEL
+2191 EKNPESFTQLPNWEL
-2206 SLLTHPP
+2206 PLLTHPP

-2246 SDISESFSYESSTN
+2246 SDISESFSYERSTN

-2272 GFKRNYSDDISSFI
+2272 GFKRNYSEDISSFI

-2296 LDETTIIDVDNLKTN
+2296 LDETTIIDVDNLKSD

-2353 TDNQRN
+2353 TDNQG
-2359 SVGNKFIHSESMLS
+2359 SPLGNKFIYSESMLS
-2373 AHTPTLEV
+2373 DHTPTLEV

-2392 SAISQDPL
+2392 STISQDPL

-2424 ENTTDVGYGIEY
+2424 ENTTDVGYGIEH
-2436 KESEEMIQSKSEP
+2436 KESEEMIQSKSEQ
-2449 PTPSDNQI
+2449 PTPSDNKI
-2457 VADESEIIT
+2457 VTDESEIIT
-2466 MSGGG
+2466 MSGEG
-2471 QVQLDKQKPV
+2471 QVQMDKQKPV

-2493 TGQTLTTHQP
+2493 TGQTLITHQP
-2503 KESTASN
+2503 EEITSSN

-2525 KVYEGMKTELT
+2525 KVYEGMETGFTK
-2536 NSIETVMKNLVLTTQ
+2536 SIETVMKNLLLITQ
-2551 IPKLPVTV
+2551 TPKLPVTV
-2559 HFLNGVSEHPEEIMQ
+2559 HLLNGVSEHPEEIMQ

-2606 VLEDLSNNTAF
+2606 ALKDLSNNTAF

-2626 LENITT
+2626 LESITT
-2632 SDGHVQETKEM
+2632 SDGRVQETKEI
-2643 PKDATEK
+2643 PKDAIEK
-2650 TTVFEEFLSKGVVP
+2650 TTVFEEFLSKSVVP
-2664 SSFFHSDTED
+2664 SSFFHSDAED
-2674 LLEEETPEKL
+2674 PLEEETPEKV
-2684 KELNQLDG
+2684 KELNQLDE

-2703 SIPSSIPHE
+2703 SVPSSIPHE

-2719 GADGEASVWPISP
+2719 DADGEASVWPISP
-2732 PPPADTIVKLQTA
+2732 PPPADKIVKLQTA

-2753 SNLVNEYSGPE
+2753 SNFVNEYSGPK
-2764 SISDYNKQTINT
+2764 SISDYNKQTNNT
-2776 EDVNANELVTPPFLL
+2776 EDVNANEPVTPPFLL

-3042 RYEINSLIRY
+3042 RYEINSLVRY

>member
-1 MAGEEAS
+1 
-8 FRVWKTQSGS
+8 
-18 GGKEVLGSGG
+18 
-28 FGEQVKM
+28 M
-35 FKYFLWIYWTL
+35 FKHFLWIYWTL

-71 TLPCFFSTLP
+71 ILPCFFSTLP

-146 LTTVKLRAS
+146 LTLVKLRAS

-175 SLAVDGVVFHYRSS
+175 SLAVDGVVFHYRAS

-196 FKQAQEICLKNGA
+196 FKQAQETCLENGA
-209 VIANPEQLKAAYEDG
+209 EIASPEQLKAAYEDG

-242 RQPRVGCYGDMMGK
+242 RQPRIGCYGDMMGK

-289 PNKVTFEEAQTL
+289 PDKVTFKEAQTL

-384 TDSSMVELNIPLESG
+384 SDSSMVELNIPLESE
-399 SAKSLNEL
+399 SAKSLTEL
-407 NVIPPKTTLHPYVS
+407 NVIPPKATLHPYVS
-421 SLTSEMVMV
+421 SLTSEMVKV

-435 APRTINLSTLLPQ
+435 APWIINLSTLLPQ

-453 SDLSKMTQTETVLS
+453 SDLSEMTQTETVLS
-467 DLAEIT
+467 DLVEIT
-473 PTQDISDL
+473 PIQDISDFN
-481 HEASSESPIE
+481 EASSESPIE
-491 QIEVSPIRTSVDVVA
+491 QIEISPIRTVDA
-506 RSNLSVPLETK
+506 EERNNLSVPLETK

-522 GTQPTKIPVEAKSD
+522 GTQSTKIPVEAKSD
-536 NKFTTVVIPK
+536 NKLTTVVIPK

-552 YESVKKED
+552 YEPVEEED
-560 KEVLLPDQKLIT
+560 KEVLFPDQKLIMST
-572 SSTISKIDKIASST
+572 TISKIDKTSSST
-586 AILDENATDT
+586 TTLDENATDT

-607 IVSTPAYSTSFEIPV
+607 TISTPAYSVGFEIPV
-622 LTTTDK
+622 LTTAD
-628 IRMVYSTDSVEKEE
+628 RVVHSTDSVEKEE
-642 HTAAPVVSEKMKD
+642 HTATPVVSEKMKD
-655 TVTFIPIP
+655 TVRFIPTP
-663 TTSDVFSGSEVSTG
+663 TASDVFSGSEVSIG
-677 KGNLFG
+677 EGSMFG
-683 SESATRHMP
+683 SESTTGHMP
-692 VATNVNEIEGFF
+692 VATDVNEVEGFF
-704 TSYGPEVSSY
+704 TSYGSEVSS
-714 HLITPTPDLQQETI
+714 HPLITPTPDLQQETI
-728 ETDAKY
+728 ETDEKY
-734 DWTNEENTTE
+734 DWTNENTTK
-744 QQPIFDISR
+744 QQPILDISR
-753 EDDPAMVTEGI
+753 EDYPAMVTEGI

-774 TTKTATPV
+774 ATKTVTPI
-782 AISEKDYSSSLISDT
+782 AISEKDYSSSLILDT
-797 VENEISKGS
+797 ISKGS
-806 GIVTTRSA
+806 GIVTTDAA
-814 LTKTVTEVIPVIQQ
+814 LTEIITEVIPVIQQ
-828 ESVTR
+828 ESITR
-833 DLIMQTLVTDPASPT
+833 DLIRQTLVTDPASPSV
-848 VPVLYSLPEHD
+848 VPGLHSLPEHD

-868 INYTITDTSPG
+868 INYTTTDTSPG
-879 IKIRDYDTVTQSELS
+879 IKIRDYDTVTQSELF

-915 SEHRSSLDKLVVPL
+915 SEHRSSSLDKSVVPI

-942 MEEVDTSTHS
+942 MGEVDISTHS

-976 KPMVVTGIATTV
+976 KPMVVTGIATIV
-988 GTAIDKIPTTSA
+988 GTTVDKIPPTSA

-1020 TSKDVLIIDESVSPI
+1020 TSKDVLIIDESISPI

-1063 AVSQPTGPPTE
+1063 AVSQPTGQPTE

-1084 TSEVATENQSN
+1084 TSEVATGLENQPN
-1095 IHVYVVAIPENDTDS
+1095 IPVYVFSIPQNDTDS
-1110 LPGLWDLFGYH
+1110 LPGLWDILDYH
-1121 IPHELDEHPLDE
+1121 LLREVDEPPLDGE
-1133 STTEEP
+1133 STTDEP
-1139 CTASPEDVGEDILI
+1139 CTASPEDVSEDII
-1153 IDPFYPEIYHLD
+1153 IVDPFYPEIYQLE
-1165 EDESEEVDC
+1165 EDDSEEVDC

-1245 GDTAAT
+1245 QDTAAS
-1251 QKLRVE
+1251 QKLGE
-1257 YDMMEEVFSG
+1257 KYDMMEEVFSG
-1267 DSETTHKVHEIIYLH
+1267 DSETTHKDHEIIYLH

-1292 LIQSETEHLE
+1292 SIQSETEHLE
-1302 DLTAQPESISS
+1302 DLTAQPESIGST
-1313 ASPHTT
+1313 SPHTT
-1319 NMELKEDSEQLILTA
+1319 NIELKEDSEQLILTA
-1334 STQDWLPH
+1334 STQGWLPH
-1342 TTTVSLDPGDDI
+1342 STTG
-1354 TAQHDTSV
+1354 AQHETSV
-1362 LQGNYNTNVR
+1362 LQGNYNTIVG

-1394 SEGSGA
+1394 PEGSGA
-1400 VQEDGYKSTS
+1400 VKEDGYKSTS

-1417 QEKHPSQDIF
+1417 QKHPSQEIF
-1427 SSDGNPIPPKPMP
+1427 SDDGNPIPPKPMP
-1440 SASQSSASLFKETMF
+1440 SASQSPASLYKETMF
-1455 IAEHSLVESFT
+1455 IAEHSIAEPFS
-1466 TDSVTKII
+1466 TDSVTEII
-1474 LSTTKNQ
+1474 FSTTKNQ
-1481 INMEEDK
+1481 INMEEDEE
-1488 KDSTSSM
+1488 DSTSSM
-1495 SLNMENSTA
+1495 SLNMENSTT

-1512 NNEYLSDN
+1512 NNEYLSDH
-1520 IRVVSEGSIAVTQ
+1520 IRVVSEGSIAITQ

-1538 KTKEITENRL
+1538 KTKENTENRL
-1548 SINEESGDG
+1548 SIYEESGDG
-1557 EFWRK
+1557 EFWKK

-1575 VVSIDSQFLDAGFG
+1575 VVSIDSQFLDGGFG
-1589 RIDSITQATTQT
+1589 GIDSMTQTTTQT
-1601 SFPVRSEYGS
+1601 SFPVRSKYES

-1617 GSNSSEPPLNHAIHT
+1617 DSTSGEPPLNHAIHT
-1632 TSNHTMDVL
+1632 NHTMDVL
-1641 DAELYGEATDTR
+1641 DAELYGEATDTG
-1653 IESQVSENE
+1653 IESQVSKNE
-1662 TRASDKSEASVL
+1662 TYSQRASDKSEAKVL
-1674 LPFSDKSVVETN
+1674 LPFNDKSVVEPN
-1686 KEVITTITIQEQ
+1686 EEVITTITIQEQ
-1698 TNFFETSSMTNIS
+1698 TNLFETSTMTNIS
-1711 PDINVGMK
+1711 PDIRVGMK
-1719 LIPESR
+1719 LIPELR

-1736 TAEDSIVVTNNIT
+1736 TVEYSVVVTNNIT
-1749 LQKESSEFIVNEG
+1749 LQKGSSEFIVNER
-1762 MDSLQLEDRK
+1762 MQSLQLEDIR
-1772 NISPTTFAKTI
+1772 NISPAIFDKTI

-1795 NDTSSMMQENYTPTE
+1795 NDTSSMMLGNYTPTE
-1810 KEINSKLPLIEL
+1810 KEINSKLQLSEP
-1822 GSGEVDSITYFSTKK
+1822 GSGDIDSITYSSIKK

-1842 VLEQGSKNQIKN
+1842 FLVEGSKNLIKN
-1854 KSEEPSMVFQH
+1854 ESEEPSMVFQH
-1865 PLVTTLNISSTTIVT
+1865 PLVTALNISNTTIVP

-1889 FVNKSKMEQEMP
+1889 FVNESKMEQEMP
-1901 NVLETRA
+1901 NVLKTRA
-1908 SDKTPHLEAEM
+1908 SDKTPHLETEM
-1919 YYEENRKIIETESVT
+1919 YYEEKRKIIETESVT
-1934 QQSGISGTSKFN
+1934 QQSEISGTLKFN
-1946 PHAKEL
+1946 PHEKEL
-1952 QFDINS
+1952 QFDINY

-1965 YSPSYDK
+1965 YPPSYDK

-1978 IKAEKEEWLEEK
+1978 INAEKEEWLEEK
-1990 TNPAKDSHTL
+1990 TNPAKDIHIL
-2000 PPPSTMYRPITT
+2000 PPPSTTYRTITT
-2012 ATNVPFL
+2012 AINVPFL

-2036 GNSATLKESSN
+2036 RNSATLKESSN
-2047 ALKLDTLLPKSS
+2047 ALKLDTLQPKSS
-2059 EELFSEEQHE
+2059 EELSSEEKHE
-2069 EFEKHTDDSKSML
+2069 EFERHTDDSKYAFKYPPML
-2082 EDDLS
+2082 EDNLS
-2087 SASDETFPVL
+2087 SASDETFPV
-2097 PVVHSEAST
+2097 VSIVHSETST

-2118 EKSYQGEQNVLAATD
+2118 DKSYQGEQNVLAATD

-2138 KAWMFVKHENKTS
+2138 QAWMFVKHENKTP

-2168 DTTLLSKVLN
+2168 QTTLLSKVLSVGN
-2178 DGSGEGSG
+2178 HDGSGEGSG
-2186 WQGVI
+2186 WQDMI
-2191 EKKPESFTQLPNWEL
+2191 EKKSESFTQLPNWEL
-2206 SLLTHPP
+2206 PLLTRPP
-2213 HYSDIESTGATMDAS
+2213 HYSDIENTGATVDGS
-2228 QKGPHT
+2228 QKGPHA
-2234 HTEKHEKTATSD
+2234 HTEKHDKTTTPD
-2246 SDISESFSYESSTN
+2246 TDISESFSYESSTN

-2272 GFKRNYSDDISSFI
+2272 GFKRNYSEDISSFI

-2296 LDETTIIDVDNLKTN
+2296 SDKSTIIDVDNLKLN

-2332 IYTSAMKIQNTTP
+2332 MYTSAVKIQNTTP
-2345 EMLIDDKI
+2345 EMLIDNKV
-2353 TDNQRN
+2353 TGNQGS
-2359 SVGNKFIHSESMLS
+2359 SVGSKFIHSESMVS
-2373 AHTPTLEV
+2373 DHTPTSEV
-2381 GSGDIAFFTTE
+2381 GSGDNVFFTTE
-2392 SAISQDPL
+2392 TAISHDSL

-2412 VSSTISS
+2412 VSSTIS

-2424 ENTTDVGYGIEY
+2424 ENTTDVRSVIEHT
-2436 KESEEMIQSKSEP
+2436 ESEGMIQPEQ
-2449 PTPSDNQI
+2449 PTLSDNQV
-2457 VADESEIIT
+2457 VADESEIST
-2466 MSGGG
+2466 MSGEG
-2471 QVQLDKQKPV
+2471 QVQIDKQKPV
-2481 VLPSTLAYMPLK
+2481 VLPSTLAYMPPK

-2510 QLVSQNVTKSKETSY
+2510 QLVSQNLTKSKEMSY

-2536 NSIETVMKNLVLTTQ
+2536 KSIETVMKNLLLTTQ
-2551 IPKLPVTV
+2551 TPKLPVTV
-2559 HFLNGVSEHPEEIMQ
+2559 HLLDDVSEHTEEIMQ
-2574 SSSSSTDSS
+2574 STSSSTDSS
-2583 KHGLPAPETF
+2583 KRGLPAPETF
-2593 REVSADAAVTYKP
+2593 REVSADTAVTYKP
-2606 VLEDLSNNTAF
+2606 DLKDLSNNTAF

-2626 LENITT
+2626 LESITI

-2650 TTVFEEFLSKGVVP
+2650 TTVFEEFLSKDVIP
-2664 SSFFHSDTED
+2664 SSFSHSDTGD
-2674 LLEEETPEKL
+2674 LLEEETPEKV

-2697 SLLWIH
+2697 SLLWIQ

-2732 PPPADTIVKLQTA
+2732 PPSADKIVKFQTA

-2753 SNLVNEYSGPE
+2753 SSLVNEYSGPE

-2776 EDVNANELVTPPFLL
+2776 KDVNANELVTPPFLL

-2800 LIGQGEGS
+2800 LIGPGEGS

-2852 CEVDIDECQSSP
+2852 CEVDIDECQPSP

-2998 WHENGQWNDVP
+2998 WHENGEWNDVP

-3099 SSPGKVNSFN
+3099 SPGKVNSFN